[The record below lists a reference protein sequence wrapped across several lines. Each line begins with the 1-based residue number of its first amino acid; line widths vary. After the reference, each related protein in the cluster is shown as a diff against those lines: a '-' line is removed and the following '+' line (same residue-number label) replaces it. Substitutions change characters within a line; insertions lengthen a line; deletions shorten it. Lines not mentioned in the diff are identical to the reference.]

1 MGLSRLDN
9 FLKSVRGTILYV
21 DPNSLDSTDSIEN
34 QGNSLTRPFKTIQR
48 ALIESTRFSYQIGL
62 DNDRFDKT
70 TILVYPGDHIVD
82 NRPGWIPDG
91 ANNYRLRNG
100 TTSNDFP
107 PFDLTTSFDLVD
119 PDNQLYKMNS
129 IYGGVIVP
137 RGTSLVGLDLRKTK
151 IRPKYV
157 PNPENNNIPRSCI
170 FRVTGT
176 CYFWQF
182 SIFDADPNT
191 KCYIDY
197 TENISVSNFS
207 HHKLSCFEYADGVN
221 DVSISDAFQTYSTD
235 RTDLEM
241 YYEKVGLAY
250 GQASGRQIQPDYP
263 SSGLDI
269 QPKIGEYRIVGPT
282 GGTIGITSIRAGDGV
297 NPTTII
303 TATLDS
309 LTGLDVDTTFRI
321 SNVSDNDYN
330 GEFVVVNIPGAN
342 QITYQ
347 VQNTPTN
354 PLPSVIG
361 SFLNLKTDTVTSASP
376 YVFNVSLRSVFG
388 MCGVEADGDKA
399 TGFKSMVL
407 AQFTGISLQK
417 DDRAFVI
424 YNKTTG
430 QYTDS
435 TIAGNE
441 NLSINSRAIY
451 KPSYETFHVRTINDA
466 YIQNVSIFAIGF
478 NSHFNAESGGD
489 QSINNSNSNFGSKSL
504 LASGF
509 KRETFPRDD
518 VGYITHVIP
527 PKEIETLQGTI
538 EFIGIDVAK
547 TVGVASISRLYLYN
561 ETNVSL
567 PPQNVL
573 QGYRIG
579 AKTNDTLNV
588 LISSSGSSQEY
599 SANIV
604 MPNTQGSVS
613 EITAI
618 KSFQV
623 NQSVTGVNSITSNIF
638 TFTQPHNFI
647 QGESV
652 RVKSFTGNLPDGIVS
667 NVVYYAITSLV
678 DVGISS
684 SQIKFAK
691 TPNDAINNTPITLN
705 NKGGILTVESRVVD
719 KIPGSVGHPIQYDT
733 SQNNWYITV
742 SGVSTQNSI
751 YSTIVSLGTTALGES
766 TPRSYLYR
774 KVDPRSVLDTIY
786 RLRYVIPASAGV
798 TSARPPLDGFVIQE
812 SSTTIGS
819 SNAEVAIPFSPTTVS
834 LSNENEMR
842 NFRIIS
848 NASWDGTF
856 AYFGTELPHE
866 LSIGSQ
872 VSVLNVVSSTNT
884 AGTVNSGFNLNYS
897 VVGISSL
904 KQFTVGLS
912 TDPGTFVNNVSSR
925 TTSLPRFVRKQYKE
939 TLVVYRV
946 QQIEPYIAGE
956 QDGIYH
962 LSVVNASNSPT
973 VSPFT
978 ELRFSQSIQNLYPQ
992 QNRDNPVSDPKAAAS
1007 FALSSPI
1014 GQVVVD
1020 DPQSS
1025 ITKESLNKGL
1035 VDFGVGI
1042 GLTNI
1047 VSSNTGIA
1055 HTFHTTIDHGFNPIT
1070 TVGITSTG
1078 VAYGE
1083 GSGGVENL
1091 YNAKLVGFA
1100 GSTTGAN
1107 ATARITVDA
1116 SGSITGLKIIDGGS
1130 AYGIGNTLAVVG
1142 VATTAGFTQGYVTVT
1157 GVYNHIGECLTVA
1170 GIVPVALDSYNTT
1183 YKITGIATG
1192 NIKQLN
1198 VESIGIVG
1206 NASTTGIGSTAT
1218 ISSRTVNAGK
1228 SIGITTLT
1236 YSNVTGISTIT
1247 TIQNH
1252 GLSVGNK
1259 ITIGGADSSFFNSD
1273 FLVKKINSLVQ
1284 FETFVG
1290 IGTTSFATTGTKT
1303 IYIKA
1308 FGSQGGAVTLQDEN
1322 IAGRLEPQYAGITT
1336 TLSSAIN
1343 DATTANLNITN
1354 VADLNFNIGDYL
1366 LIDSEIM
1373 RIKTTVTGNPVSVFR
1388 GVYGT
1393 NASAH
1398 ADGSVVRRIKLRPI
1412 ELRRNSILRASGHT
1426 FEYLGFGPGNYSTAF
1441 PSLQDRVLSDQEE
1454 LLSQST
1460 RVNGGV
1466 VEYTGMNDRGSFYV
1480 GNKKVNSATGQEQ
1493 IFNSPIPTVTGED
1506 ILSGVGVGVN
1516 VNTLDEISVS
1526 RTLRVEGGT
1535 DGTLISEFDGPVI
1548 FNQKITSNSS
1558 DGIEVNTIF
1567 LQGNATV
1574 SRKYTVGITQPTIA
1588 GNPGDIVYYAD
1599 PNRGGYV
1606 GWIYTLENDW
1616 YRFGNV
1622 SISETENHMI
1632 FDRVGIANTTAGTN
1646 TFRIGAGSSLFSVD
1660 VTGGVGIGTTAN
1672 QFKLN
1677 VNGNTNIGGTITASF
1692 FSGDGSGL
1700 TGIGTQQWT
1709 TITGGI
1715 YNSILN
1721 NVGIG
1726 TSVPRFNL
1734 ELGAVGTSSTSLHVN
1749 GTSTFIGF
1757 VTTGSMFV
1765 GGALTTRSAYEINNL
1780 SSGVIRASS
1789 IGIGTTN
1796 PITPLQIGTANS
1808 LGVAANGNIFVV
1820 TGIGSVGIGTT
1831 SPRAHLDIEGHTRLR
1846 TYSESVEYLSIS
1858 VNEVTVD
1865 LSKAQSFICTATS
1878 NINQFKLINLPSGS
1892 TEFTIKIAQDSIGGR
1907 TVGIDTFKDSVG
1919 TAIPVYWPGGG
1930 VLPIITPTAGRSDI
1944 YSFKTFDGSNITST
1958 NVGLYGVVVGQNFV
1972 N

>member
-21 DPNSLDSTDSIEN
+21 DASSLDSTDSIEN

-48 ALIESTRFSYQIGL
+48 ALVESARFSYQIGL

-70 TILVYPGDHIVD
+70 TILVYPGEHIID

-91 ANNYRLRNG
+91 ANNYRLRDG
-100 TTSNDFP
+100 QTSNDFP
-107 PFDLTTSFDLVD
+107 PFDLTTTFDLSS
-119 PDNQLYKMNS
+119 PDNQLYKLNS
-129 IYGGVIVP
+129 IHGGVIIP

-157 PNPENNNIPRSCI
+157 PNPTNDNIERSCI

-182 SIFDADPNT
+182 SLFDADPNGQ
-191 KCYIDY
+191 CYVDY
-197 TENISVSNFS
+197 TDNLFVPNFS

-221 DVSISDAFQTYSTD
+221 DVNIDDTFQTYSTD
-235 RTDLEM
+235 RTDLDM

-282 GGTIGITSIRAGDGV
+282 GGNVGITSIRAGNGIT
-297 NPTTII
+297 PTTTI

-309 LTGLDVDTTFRI
+309 LTGLDVDTAFRI
-321 SNVSDNDYN
+321 NNVSDNDYN
-330 GEFVVVNIPGAN
+330 GEFVVTSVPATN

-347 VQNTPTN
+347 IQNAPVN
-354 PLPSVIG
+354 ALPSVTG
-361 SFLNLKTDTVTSASP
+361 ASLFLKTDTVASASP
-376 YVFNVSLRSVFG
+376 YIFNVSLRSVFG
-388 MCGVEADGDKA
+388 MCGVLSDGDKA

-417 DDRAFVI
+417 DDRAFVL
-424 YNKTTG
+424 YNTTTG

-435 TIAGNE
+435 TVPGNE
-441 NLSINSRAIY
+441 NLSINSRALY
-451 KPSYETFHVRTINDA
+451 KPAYESFHIRTINDA

-489 QSINNSNSNFGSKSL
+489 QSINNSNSNFGAKSL
-504 LASGF
+504 LATGF
-509 KRETFPRDD
+509 KRNAFPRDD

-527 PKEIETLQGTI
+527 PREIETLEGTI

-547 TVGVASISRLYLYN
+547 TIGVASTSRLYLYN
-561 ETNVSL
+561 ETNAST

-573 QGYRIG
+573 QGYRVG
-579 AKTNDTLNV
+579 AKTDDTLNV

-604 MPNTQGSVS
+604 MPDTQGSAN
-613 EITAI
+613 ETIAI

-623 NQSVTGVNSITSNIF
+623 GQSAAGVSSVTSNVF
-638 TFTQPHNFI
+638 TLTQPHTFI
-647 QGESV
+647 EGESV
-652 RVKSFTGNLPDGIVS
+652 RIKSFTGNLPDGIIS
-667 NVVYYAITSLV
+667 NVIYYAITSGS
-678 DVGISS
+678 GITSTT
-684 SQIKFAK
+684 QIKLAK
-691 TPNDAINNTPITLN
+691 TPNDAINDTPISVN
-705 NKGGILTVESRVVD
+705 NKGGILTIESRVVD
-719 KIPGSVGHPIQYDT
+719 KVPGSFGHPIQYDT
-733 SQNNWYITV
+733 SQSNWYVNV
-742 SGVSTQNSI
+742 SGASTQNSI
-751 YSTIVSLGTTALGES
+751 YSTIVSLGTTALGAS

-798 TSARPPLDGFVIQE
+798 TSARPPLDGFIIQE

-819 SNAEVAIPFSPTTVS
+819 SDAEVAKAFSPTTVS
-834 LSNENEMR
+834 ISNENEIR

-848 NASWDGTF
+848 NASWDGTY
-856 AYFGTELPHE
+856 AYFDTELPHE

-872 VSVLNVVSSTNT
+872 VSVLNVVSSANT
-884 AGTVNSGFNLNYS
+884 AGTVNSGFNLSYS

-904 KQFTVGLS
+904 KQFTVGL
-912 TDPGTFVNNVSSR
+912 TTNPGTFTNNVSTR

-939 TLVVYRV
+939 TLVVYRA
-946 QQIEPYIAGE
+946 QQIEPYIPGE
-956 QDGIYH
+956 QDGVYH
-962 LSVVNASNSPT
+962 LLVVNASNSPS
-973 VSPFT
+973 VAPFT
-978 ELRFSQSIQNLYPQ
+978 GSRFSQPIQNLYPQ
-992 QNRDNPVSDPKAAAS
+992 LNRDNPVSDPKAAAS

-1025 ITKESLNKGL
+1025 ITRESLSKGL

-1042 GLTNI
+1042 GLTDI
-1047 VSSNTGIA
+1047 VSSATGIA

-1070 TVGITSTG
+1070 SVGITSTG
-1078 VAYGE
+1078 LAYGG

-1091 YNAKLVGFA
+1091 YNARLVGFA

-1107 ATARITVDA
+1107 ATARITVNA
-1116 SGSITGLKIIDGGS
+1116 SGSITAVKIIDGGS

-1142 VATTAGFTQGYVTVT
+1142 VATTSGFVQGYVTVT
-1157 GVYNHIGECLTVA
+1157 GIYNHIGECLTVA
-1170 GIVPVALDSYNTT
+1170 GVVPAALDGYNGA

-1192 NIKQLN
+1192 NIKQLQ
-1198 VESIGIVG
+1198 VESASAVG
-1206 NASTTGIGSTAT
+1206 NASTTGIGVTVTAY
-1218 ISSRTVNAGK
+1218 SRAINAGK
-1228 SIGITTLT
+1228 SIDITTLT
-1236 YSNVTGISTIT
+1236 YNNVTGISTIT
-1247 TIQNH
+1247 TTQNH

-1259 ITIGGADSSFFNSD
+1259 ITIGGATASLFNSD
-1273 FLVKKINSLVQ
+1273 FLVKKVNSLVQ

-1290 IGTTSFATTGTKT
+1290 IATTSQVTTGTKT

-1308 FGSQGGAVTLQDEN
+1308 FGSQGGTVTPEDEN

-1343 DATTANLNITN
+1343 TATVDNFNITN
-1354 VADLNFNIGDYL
+1354 ITNLDLNIGDYL

-1373 RIKTTVTGNPVSVFR
+1373 RIKTTVTGNPVFVFR

-1393 NASAH
+1393 NASTH
-1398 ADGSVVRRIKLRPI
+1398 SIGSVVRRIKLRPI
-1412 ELRRNSILRASGHT
+1412 ELRRNSIIRASGHT
-1426 FEYLGFGPGNYSTAF
+1426 FEYVGFGPGNYSTAF
-1441 PSLQDRVLSDQEE
+1441 PDRQDRVLSDQEE

-1460 RVNGGV
+1460 KVNGGLV
-1466 VEYTGMNDRGSFYV
+1466 VFTGMNDRGAFYV

-1493 IFNSPIPTVTGED
+1493 VFDSPIPTVTGED
-1506 ILSGVGVGVN
+1506 ILSGMSVGFDAL
-1516 VNTLDEISVS
+1516 TPLEISVS
-1526 RTLRVEGGT
+1526 RSIRVEGGT

-1548 FNQKITSNSS
+1548 FNQKITSNAS
-1558 DGIEVNTIF
+1558 DGIEANSIF
-1567 LQGNATV
+1567 LQGDATV
-1574 SRKYTVGITQPTIA
+1574 SRKYTVGVTQPTVS
-1588 GNPGDIVYYAD
+1588 GNPGDIAYYAD

-1616 YRFGNV
+1616 YRFGNI

-1632 FDRVGIANTTAGTN
+1632 FDRVGIATTSAGTD

-1672 QFKLN
+1672 GYKLN
-1677 VNGNTNIGGTITASF
+1677 VNGNTNIGGTITASY
-1692 FSGDGSGL
+1692 FSGDGSSL
-1700 TGIGTQQWT
+1700 TNLNAAALGWTQ
-1709 TITGGI
+1709 ITGGI
-1715 YNSILN
+1715 YNTALN

-1734 ELGAVGTSSTSLHVN
+1734 ELGAIGTSSTSLHVN

-1757 VTTGSMFV
+1757 VTTGNVFV

-1796 PITPLQIGTANS
+1796 PITPLQVGTASS
-1808 LGVAANGNIFVV
+1808 LGVPTNGQIFVV

-1831 SPRAHLDIEGHTRLR
+1831 IPRAHLDIEGHTRLK
-1846 TYSESVEYLSIS
+1846 TYSENVEYLSI
-1858 VNEVTVD
+1858 VANVVTVD

-1878 NINQFKLINLPSGS
+1878 NITEFTLTNIPSGS
-1892 TEFTIKIAQDSIGGR
+1892 TEFTIKIDQDSTGGR
-1907 TVGIDTFKDSVG
+1907 TVGIDTFK
-1919 TAIPVYWPGGG
+1919 TITPTTIPVYWPGGG
-1930 VLPIITPTAGRSDI
+1930 VLPIITPTANRSDI
-1944 YSFKTFDGSNITST
+1944 YSFKTFDGSNITSA
-1958 NVGLYGVVVGQNFV
+1958 GLYGVVIGQNFA

>member
-107 PFDLTTSFDLVD
+107 PFDLTTSFDLAD

-129 IYGGVIVP
+129 IHGGVIVP

-221 DVSISDAFQTYSTD
+221 DVSITDTFQTYSTD

-527 PKEIETLQGTI
+527 PREIETLQGTI

-547 TVGVASISRLYLYN
+547 TVGVASTSRLYLYN

-691 TPNDAINNTPITLN
+691 TPNDAINNTPIILN

-719 KIPGSVGHPIQYDT
+719 KIPGSFGHPIQYDT
-733 SQNNWYITV
+733 SQSNWYITV
-742 SGVSTQNSI
+742 SGASTQNSI

-856 AYFGTELPHE
+856 AYFDTELPHE

-884 AGTVNSGFNLNYS
+884 AGTVNSGFNFNYS

-912 TDPGTFVNNVSSR
+912 TNPGIFVNNVSSR

-962 LSVVNASNSPT
+962 LSVVNASNNPT

-1025 ITKESLNKGL
+1025 ITKESLSKGL

-1047 VSSNTGIA
+1047 VSSSTGIA
-1055 HTFHTTIDHGFNPIT
+1055 HTFHTAIDHGFNPIT

-1116 SGSITGLKIIDGGS
+1116 SGSITGFKIIDGGS

-1142 VATTAGFTQGYVTVT
+1142 VATTSGFVQGYVTVT
-1157 GVYNHIGECLTVA
+1157 GVHNHIGECLTVA
-1170 GIVPVALDSYNTT
+1170 GIVPAALDGYNGA

-1192 NIKQLN
+1192 NIKQLQ
-1198 VESIGIVG
+1198 VESARAFTTGS
-1206 NASTTGIGSTAT
+1206 ATGIGVTVTAY
-1218 ISSRTVNAGK
+1218 SRAINAGK
-1228 SIGITTLT
+1228 SIDITTLA
-1236 YSNVTGISTIT
+1236 YNNVTGISTIT

-1252 GLSVGNK
+1252 GLTVGNK
-1259 ITIGGADSSFFNSD
+1259 ITIGGANSSLFNSD
-1273 FLVKKINSLVQ
+1273 FLVKKVNSLVQ

-1290 IGTTSFATTGTKT
+1290 IGTTSPATTGTKT

-1308 FGSQGGAVTLQDEN
+1308 F
-1322 IAGRLEPQYAGITT
+1322 
-1336 TLSSAIN
+1336 
-1343 DATTANLNITN
+1343 
-1354 VADLNFNIGDYL
+1354 
-1366 LIDSEIM
+1366 
-1373 RIKTTVTGNPVSVFR
+1373 
-1388 GVYGT
+1388 
-1393 NASAH
+1393 
-1398 ADGSVVRRIKLRPI
+1398 
-1412 ELRRNSILRASGHT
+1412 
-1426 FEYLGFGPGNYSTAF
+1426 
-1441 PSLQDRVLSDQEE
+1441 
-1454 LLSQST
+1454 
-1460 RVNGGV
+1460 
-1466 VEYTGMNDRGSFYV
+1466 
-1480 GNKKVNSATGQEQ
+1480 
-1493 IFNSPIPTVTGED
+1493 
-1506 ILSGVGVGVN
+1506 
-1516 VNTLDEISVS
+1516 
-1526 RTLRVEGGT
+1526 
-1535 DGTLISEFDGPVI
+1535 
-1548 FNQKITSNSS
+1548 
-1558 DGIEVNTIF
+1558 
-1567 LQGNATV
+1567 
-1574 SRKYTVGITQPTIA
+1574 
-1588 GNPGDIVYYAD
+1588 
-1599 PNRGGYV
+1599 
-1606 GWIYTLENDW
+1606 
-1616 YRFGNV
+1616 
-1622 SISETENHMI
+1622 
-1632 FDRVGIANTTAGTN
+1632 
-1646 TFRIGAGSSLFSVD
+1646 
-1660 VTGGVGIGTTAN
+1660 
-1672 QFKLN
+1672 
-1677 VNGNTNIGGTITASF
+1677 
-1692 FSGDGSGL
+1692 
-1700 TGIGTQQWT
+1700 
-1709 TITGGI
+1709 
-1715 YNSILN
+1715 
-1721 NVGIG
+1721 
-1726 TSVPRFNL
+1726 
-1734 ELGAVGTSSTSLHVN
+1734 
-1749 GTSTFIGF
+1749 
-1757 VTTGSMFV
+1757 
-1765 GGALTTRSAYEINNL
+1765 
-1780 SSGVIRASS
+1780 
-1789 IGIGTTN
+1789 
-1796 PITPLQIGTANS
+1796 
-1808 LGVAANGNIFVV
+1808 
-1820 TGIGSVGIGTT
+1820 
-1831 SPRAHLDIEGHTRLR
+1831 
-1846 TYSESVEYLSIS
+1846 
-1858 VNEVTVD
+1858 
-1865 LSKAQSFICTATS
+1865 
-1878 NINQFKLINLPSGS
+1878 
-1892 TEFTIKIAQDSIGGR
+1892 
-1907 TVGIDTFKDSVG
+1907 
-1919 TAIPVYWPGGG
+1919 
-1930 VLPIITPTAGRSDI
+1930 
-1944 YSFKTFDGSNITST
+1944 
-1958 NVGLYGVVVGQNFV
+1958 
-1972 N
+1972 

>member
-21 DPNSLDSTDSIEN
+21 DPSSLDSTDSIEN

-48 ALIESTRFSYQIGL
+48 ALVESARFSYQIGL

-70 TILVYPGDHIVD
+70 TILVYPGDHIID

-91 ANNYRLRNG
+91 ANNYRLRDG
-100 TTSNDFP
+100 QTSNDFP
-107 PFDLTTSFDLVD
+107 PFDLTTTFDLSS
-119 PDNQLYKMNS
+119 PDNQLYKLNS
-129 IYGGVIVP
+129 IHGGVIIP

-157 PNPENNNIPRSCI
+157 PNPTNDNIERSCI

-182 SIFDADPNT
+182 SLFDADPNGQ
-191 KCYIDY
+191 CYTDY
-197 TENISVSNFS
+197 TDNLFVPNFS

-282 GGTIGITSIRAGDGV
+282 GGNIGITSIRAGNGIT
-297 NPTTII
+297 PTTTI

-309 LTGLDVDTTFRI
+309 LTGLDVDTAFRI
-321 SNVSDNDYN
+321 NSVSDNDYN
-330 GEFVVVNIPGAN
+330 GEFVVTSVPATN

-347 VQNTPTN
+347 VQNAPVN
-354 PLPSVIG
+354 ALPSVTG
-361 SFLNLKTDTVTSASP
+361 ASLFLKTDTVASASP
-376 YVFNVSLRSVFG
+376 YIFNVSLRSVYG
-388 MCGVEADGDKA
+388 MCGVLSDGDKA

-417 DDRAFVI
+417 DDRAFVL
-424 YNKTTG
+424 YNTTTG

-435 TIAGNE
+435 TTPGNE
-441 NLSINSRAIY
+441 NLSINSRAVY
-451 KPSYETFHVRTINDA
+451 KPAYESFHIRTINDA

-478 NSHFNAESGGD
+478 HSHFNAESGGD

-504 LASGF
+504 LATGF
-509 KRETFPRDD
+509 KRNAFPRDD

-527 PKEIETLQGTI
+527 PREIETLEGTI

-547 TVGVASISRLYLYN
+547 TVGVASTSRLYLYN
-561 ETNVSL
+561 ETNAST

-573 QGYRIG
+573 QGYRVG
-579 AKTNDTLNV
+579 AKTDDTLNV

-604 MPNTQGSVS
+604 MPDTQGSAN
-613 EITAI
+613 ETIAI

-623 NQSVTGVNSITSNIF
+623 GQSVAGVNSITSNVF
-638 TFTQPHNFI
+638 TLTQSHTFI
-647 QGESV
+647 EGESV
-652 RVKSFTGNLPDGIVS
+652 RVKSFTGNIPDGIIS
-667 NVVYYAITSLV
+667 NVIYYAITSGT
-678 DVGISS
+678 GITSTT
-684 SQIKFAK
+684 QIKLAK
-691 TPNDAINNTPITLN
+691 TPNDAINDTPISVN
-705 NKGGILTVESRVVD
+705 NKGGILTIESRVVD
-719 KIPGSVGHPIQYDT
+719 KTPGSFGHPIQYDT
-733 SQNNWYITV
+733 SQNNWYINV
-742 SGVSTQNSI
+742 SAASTQNSI
-751 YSTIVSLGTTALGES
+751 YSTIVSLGTTALGAS

-798 TSARPPLDGFVIQE
+798 TSARPPLDGFIIQE

-834 LSNENEMR
+834 ISNENEIR

-848 NASWDGTF
+848 NASWDGTY
-856 AYFGTELPHE
+856 AYFNTELPHE

-872 VSVLNVVSSTNT
+872 VSILNVVSSANT
-884 AGTVNSGFNLNYS
+884 AGTVNSGFNFGYS

-904 KQFTVGLS
+904 KQFTVGL
-912 TDPGTFVNNVSSR
+912 TTNPGTFVNNVSTR
-925 TTSLPRFVRKQYKE
+925 TTSIPRFVRKQYNE
-939 TLVVYRV
+939 TLIVYRA
-946 QQIEPYIAGE
+946 QQIEPYIPGE
-956 QDGIYH
+956 QDGVYH
-962 LSVVNASNSPT
+962 LLVVNASNSPS
-973 VSPFT
+973 VAPFT
-978 ELRFSQSIQNLYPQ
+978 GLRFSQPIQNLYPQ
-992 QNRDNPVSDPKAAAS
+992 LNRDNPVSDPKAAAS

-1025 ITKESLNKGL
+1025 ITRESLSKGL

-1042 GLTNI
+1042 GLTDI
-1047 VSSNTGIA
+1047 VSSATGIA

-1070 TVGITSTG
+1070 SVGITSTG
-1078 VAYGE
+1078 IAYGG

-1091 YNAKLVGFA
+1091 YNARLVGI
-1100 GSTTGAN
+1100 GTSITGAN
-1107 ATARITVDA
+1107 ATARITVNA
-1116 SGSITGLKIIDGGS
+1116 SGSITAVKIIDGGS

-1142 VATTAGFTQGYVTVT
+1142 VATTSGFVQGYVTVT

-1170 GIVPVALDSYNTT
+1170 GVVPAALDGYNTV

-1192 NIKQLN
+1192 NIKQLQ
-1198 VESIGIVG
+1198 VESARAFTTGS
-1206 NASTTGIGSTAT
+1206 ATGIGVTVTAY
-1218 ISSRTVNAGK
+1218 SRAINAGK
-1228 SIGITTLT
+1228 SIDITTLT
-1236 YSNVTGISTIT
+1236 YNNVTGISTIT
-1247 TIQNH
+1247 TTQNH

-1259 ITIGGADSSFFNSD
+1259 ITIGGANSSLFNSD
-1273 FLVKKINSLVQ
+1273 FLVKKVNSLVQ

-1290 IGTTSFATTGTKT
+1290 IGTTSPATTGTKT

-1308 FGSQGGAVTLQDEN
+1308 FGSQGGTVTPEDEN

-1343 DATTANLNITN
+1343 TATVDNFNIQNITSL
-1354 VADLNFNIGDYL
+1354 DLNIGDYL

-1373 RIKTTVTGNPVSVFR
+1373 RIKTTVTGNPVYVFR
-1388 GVYGT
+1388 GIYGT
-1393 NASAH
+1393 NASTH
-1398 ADGSVVRRIKLRPI
+1398 DNGSVVRKIKLRPI
-1412 ELRRNSILRASGHT
+1412 ELRRHSIIRASGHT
-1426 FEYLGFGPGNYSTAF
+1426 FEYVGFGPGNYSTAF
-1441 PSLQDRVLSDQEE
+1441 PDRQDRVLSDQEE

-1460 RVNGGV
+1460 KVNGGLV
-1466 VEYTGMNDRGSFYV
+1466 VFTGMNDRGAFYV

-1493 IFNSPIPTVTGED
+1493 VFDSPIPTVTGED
-1506 ILSGVGVGVN
+1506 ILSAVSVGFDAL
-1516 VNTLDEISVS
+1516 TPLEISVS
-1526 RTLRVEGGT
+1526 RSIRVEGGT

-1548 FNQKITSNSS
+1548 FNQKITSNAP
-1558 DGIEVNTIF
+1558 DGIEANSIF
-1567 LQGNATV
+1567 LQGDATV
-1574 SRKYTVGITQPTIA
+1574 SRKYTVGVTQPTVS
-1588 GNPGDIVYYAD
+1588 GNPGDIAYYAD

-1616 YRFGNV
+1616 YRFGNI

-1632 FDRVGIANTTAGTN
+1632 FDRVGIATTSAGTD
-1646 TFRIGAGSSLFSVD
+1646 TFRIGAGSSLFSVNA
-1660 VTGGVGIGTTAN
+1660 TGGVGIGTTAN
-1672 QFKLN
+1672 QYKLN
-1677 VNGNTNIGGTITASF
+1677 VNGNTNIGGTITASY
-1692 FSGDGSGL
+1692 FSGDGSL
-1700 TGIGTQQWT
+1700 LSNVNISATGWIN
-1709 TITGGI
+1709 ITGGI
-1715 YNSILN
+1715 YNTNLN

-1734 ELGAVGTSSTSLHVN
+1734 ELGAIGTSSTSLYVN
-1749 GTSTFIGF
+1749 GRSVFVGFTTTQDVIVGGMLTSTSFRLDGSSSNIRAGII
-1757 VTTGSMFV
+1757 TTTTLNV
-1765 GGALTTRSAYEINNL
+1765 GTGGTILTT
-1780 SSGVIRASS
+1780 SGS
-1789 IGIGTTN
+1789 N
-1796 PITPLQIGTANS
+1796 
-1808 LGVAANGNIFVV
+1808 
-1820 TGIGSVGIGTT
+1820 VGIGTT
-1831 SPRAHLDIEGHTRLR
+1831 VPRAKLDIEGHTRFK
-1846 TYSESVEYLSIS
+1846 TYSENVEYLL
-1858 VNEVTVD
+1858 VVANQVTID
-1865 LSKAQSFICTATS
+1865 LSRAQSFICTATS
-1878 NINQFKLINLPSGS
+1878 DINQFNILNPPSAS
-1892 TEFTIKIAQDSIGGR
+1892 TEFTIKIDQDSTGGR
-1907 TVGIDTFKDSVG
+1907 TVGIDTFKDSVNV
-1919 TAIPVYWPGGG
+1919 TIPVYWPGGG
-1930 VLPIITPTAGRSDI
+1930 VLPIVTPTANRSDI
-1944 YSFKTFDGSNITST
+1944 YTFKTFDGSTITS
-1958 NVGLYGVVVGQNFV
+1958 VGLYGVVVGQNFA

>member
-21 DPNSLDSTDSIEN
+21 DPSSLDSTDSIEN

-48 ALIESTRFSYQIGL
+48 ALVESARFSYQIGL

-70 TILVYPGDHIVD
+70 TILVYPGDHIID

-91 ANNYRLRNG
+91 ANNYRLRDG
-100 TTSNDFP
+100 QTSNDFP
-107 PFDLTTSFDLVD
+107 PFDLTTTFDLSS
-119 PDNQLYKMNS
+119 PDNQLYKLNS
-129 IYGGVIVP
+129 IHGGVIIP

-157 PNPENNNIPRSCI
+157 PNPTNDNIERSCI

-182 SIFDADPNT
+182 SLFDADPNGQ
-191 KCYIDY
+191 CYTDY
-197 TENISVSNFS
+197 TDNLFVPNFS

-282 GGTIGITSIRAGDGV
+282 GGNIGITSIRAGNGIT
-297 NPTTII
+297 PTTTI

-309 LTGLDVDTTFRI
+309 LTGLDVDTAFRI
-321 SNVSDNDYN
+321 NSVSDNDYN
-330 GEFVVVNIPGAN
+330 GEFVVTSVPATN

-347 VQNTPTN
+347 VQNAPVN
-354 PLPSVIG
+354 ALPSVTG
-361 SFLNLKTDTVTSASP
+361 AVLFLKTDTVASASP
-376 YVFNVSLRSVFG
+376 YIFNVSLRSVYG
-388 MCGVEADGDKA
+388 MCGVLSDGDKA

-417 DDRAFVI
+417 DDRAFVL
-424 YNKTTG
+424 YNTTTG

-435 TIAGNE
+435 TTPGNE
-441 NLSINSRAIY
+441 NLSINSRAVY
-451 KPSYETFHVRTINDA
+451 KPAYESFHIRTINDA

-478 NSHFNAESGGD
+478 HSHFNAESGGD

-504 LASGF
+504 LATGF
-509 KRETFPRDD
+509 KRNAFPRDD

-527 PKEIETLQGTI
+527 PREIETLEGTI

-547 TVGVASISRLYLYN
+547 TVGVASTSRLYLYN
-561 ETNVSL
+561 ETNAST

-573 QGYRIG
+573 QGYRVG
-579 AKTNDTLNV
+579 AKTNDSLNV

-604 MPNTQGSVS
+604 MPDTQGSAN
-613 EITAI
+613 ETIAI

-623 NQSVTGVNSITSNIF
+623 GQSATGVSSITSNVF
-638 TFTQPHNFI
+638 TLTQPHTFI
-647 QGESV
+647 EGESV
-652 RVKSFTGNLPDGIVS
+652 RVKSFTGNIPDGIIS
-667 NVVYYAITSLV
+667 NVIYYAITSGT
-678 DVGISS
+678 GITSTT
-684 SQIKFAK
+684 QIKLAK
-691 TPNDAINNTPITLN
+691 TPNDAINDTPISVN
-705 NKGGILTVESRVVD
+705 NKGGILTIESRVVD
-719 KIPGSVGHPIQYDT
+719 KTPGSFGHPIQYDT
-733 SQNNWYITV
+733 SQNNWYINV
-742 SGVSTQNSI
+742 SGASTQNSI
-751 YSTIVSLGTTALGES
+751 YSTIVSLGTTALGAS

-798 TSARPPLDGFVIQE
+798 TSARPPLDGFIIQE

-834 LSNENEMR
+834 ISNENEIR

-848 NASWDGTF
+848 NASWDGTY
-856 AYFGTELPHE
+856 AYFNTELPHE

-872 VSVLNVVSSTNT
+872 VSILNVVSSANT
-884 AGTVNSGFNLNYS
+884 AGTVNSGFNFGYS

-904 KQFTVGLS
+904 KQFTVGL
-912 TDPGTFVNNVSSR
+912 TTNPGTFVNNVSTR
-925 TTSLPRFVRKQYKE
+925 TTSIPRFVRKQYNE
-939 TLVVYRV
+939 TLIVYRA
-946 QQIEPYIAGE
+946 QQIEPYIPGE
-956 QDGIYH
+956 QDGVYH
-962 LSVVNASNSPT
+962 LLVVNASNSPS
-973 VSPFT
+973 VAPFT
-978 ELRFSQSIQNLYPQ
+978 GLRFSQPIQNLYPQ
-992 QNRDNPVSDPKAAAS
+992 LNRDNPVSDPKAAAS

-1025 ITKESLNKGL
+1025 ITRESLSKGL

-1042 GLTNI
+1042 GLTDI
-1047 VSSNTGIA
+1047 VSSTTGIA

-1070 TVGITSTG
+1070 SVGITSTG
-1078 VAYGE
+1078 LAYGG
-1083 GSGGVENL
+1083 GSGAVENL
-1091 YNAKLVGFA
+1091 YNARLVGI
-1100 GSTTGAN
+1100 GTSITGAN
-1107 ATARITVDA
+1107 ATARITVNA
-1116 SGSITGLKIIDGGS
+1116 SGSITAVKIIDGGS

-1142 VATTAGFTQGYVTVT
+1142 VATTSGFVQGYVTVT

-1170 GIVPVALDSYNTT
+1170 GVVPAALDGYNTV

-1192 NIKQLN
+1192 NIKQLQ
-1198 VESIGIVG
+1198 VESARAFTTG
-1206 NASTTGIGSTAT
+1206 SSTGIGVTVTAY
-1218 ISSRTVNAGK
+1218 SRAINAGK
-1228 SIGITTLT
+1228 SIDITTLT
-1236 YSNVTGISTIT
+1236 YNNVTGISTIT

-1259 ITIGGADSSFFNSD
+1259 ITIGGANSSLFNSD
-1273 FLVKKINSLVQ
+1273 FLVKKVNSLVQ

-1290 IGTTSFATTGTKT
+1290 IGTTSPATTGTKT

-1308 FGSQGGAVTLQDEN
+1308 FGSQGGTVTPEDEN

-1343 DATTANLNITN
+1343 TATVDNFNIQNITSL
-1354 VADLNFNIGDYL
+1354 DLNIGDYL

-1373 RIKTTVTGNPVSVFR
+1373 RIKTTVTGNPVYVFR
-1388 GVYGT
+1388 GIYGT
-1393 NASAH
+1393 NASTH
-1398 ADGSVVRRIKLRPI
+1398 DNGSVVRKIKLRPI
-1412 ELRRNSILRASGHT
+1412 ELRRHSIIRASGHT
-1426 FEYLGFGPGNYSTAF
+1426 FEYVGFGPGNYSTAF
-1441 PSLQDRVLSDQEE
+1441 PDRQDRVLSDQEE

-1460 RVNGGV
+1460 KVNGGLV
-1466 VEYTGMNDRGSFYV
+1466 VFTGMNDRGAFYV

-1493 IFNSPIPTVTGED
+1493 VFDSPIPTVTGED
-1506 ILSGVGVGVN
+1506 ILSAVSVGFDAL
-1516 VNTLDEISVS
+1516 TPLEISVS
-1526 RTLRVEGGT
+1526 RSIRVEGGT

-1548 FNQKITSNSS
+1548 FNQKITSNAP
-1558 DGIEVNTIF
+1558 DGIEANSIF
-1567 LQGNATV
+1567 LQGDATV
-1574 SRKYTVGITQPTIA
+1574 SRKYTVGVTQPTVS
-1588 GNPGDIVYYAD
+1588 GNPGDIAYYAD

-1616 YRFGNV
+1616 YRFGNI

-1632 FDRVGIANTTAGTN
+1632 FDRVGIATTSAGTD
-1646 TFRIGAGSSLFSVD
+1646 TFRIGAGSSLFSVNA
-1660 VTGGVGIGTTAN
+1660 TGGVGIGTTAN
-1672 QFKLN
+1672 QYKLN
-1677 VNGNTNIGGTITASF
+1677 VNGNTNIGGTITASY
-1692 FSGDGSGL
+1692 FSGDGSSL
-1700 TGIGTQQWT
+1700 TNVNVSATGWT
-1709 TITGGI
+1709 NITGGI
-1715 YNSILN
+1715 YNTTLN

-1734 ELGAVGTSSTSLHVN
+1734 ELGAIGTSSTSLYVN
-1749 GTSTFIGF
+1749 GTSIFVGL
-1757 VTTGSMFV
+1757 VTTGNVVV
-1765 GGALTTRSAYEINNL
+1765 GGMLTSTSFRLDGSSSNIRAGIITTTTLNVGTGGTILTT
-1780 SSGVIRASS
+1780 SGS
-1789 IGIGTTN
+1789 N
-1796 PITPLQIGTANS
+1796 
-1808 LGVAANGNIFVV
+1808 
-1820 TGIGSVGIGTT
+1820 VGIGTT
-1831 SPRAHLDIEGHTRLR
+1831 VPRAKLDIEGHTRLK
-1846 TYSESVEYLSIS
+1846 TYSENVEYLL
-1858 VNEVTVD
+1858 VVANQVTID
-1865 LSKAQSFICTATS
+1865 LSRAQSFICTATS
-1878 NINQFKLINLPSGS
+1878 DINQFNILNPPSAS
-1892 TEFTIKIAQDSIGGR
+1892 TEFTIKIDQDSTGGR
-1907 TVGIDTFKDSVG
+1907 TVGIDTFKDSVNV
-1919 TAIPVYWPGGG
+1919 TIPVYWPGGG
-1930 VLPIITPTAGRSDI
+1930 VLPIVTPTASRSDI
-1944 YSFKTFDGSNITST
+1944 YTFKTFDGSNITS
-1958 NVGLYGVVVGQNFV
+1958 VGLYGVVVGQNFA

>member
-21 DPNSLDSTDSIEN
+21 DPSSLDSTDSIEN

-48 ALIESTRFSYQIGL
+48 ALVESARFSYQIGL

-70 TILVYPGDHIVD
+70 TILVYPGDHIID

-91 ANNYRLRNG
+91 ANNYRLRDG
-100 TTSNDFP
+100 QTSNDFP
-107 PFDLTTSFDLVD
+107 PFDLTTTFDLSS
-119 PDNQLYKMNS
+119 PDNQLYKLNS
-129 IYGGVIVP
+129 IHGGVIIP

-157 PNPENNNIPRSCI
+157 PNPTNDNIERSCI

-182 SIFDADPNT
+182 SLFDADPNGQ
-191 KCYIDY
+191 CYTDY
-197 TENISVSNFS
+197 TDNLFVPNFS

-282 GGTIGITSIRAGDGV
+282 GGNIGITSIRAGNGIT
-297 NPTTII
+297 PTTTI

-309 LTGLDVDTTFRI
+309 LTGLDVDTAFRI
-321 SNVSDNDYN
+321 NSVSDNDYN
-330 GEFVVVNIPGAN
+330 GEFVVTSVPATN

-347 VQNTPTN
+347 VQNAPVN
-354 PLPSVIG
+354 ALPSVTG
-361 SFLNLKTDTVTSASP
+361 ASLFLKTDTVASASP
-376 YVFNVSLRSVFG
+376 YIFNVSLRSVYG
-388 MCGVEADGDKA
+388 MCGVLSDGDKA

-417 DDRAFVI
+417 DDRAFVL
-424 YNKTTG
+424 YNTTTG

-435 TIAGNE
+435 TTPGNE
-441 NLSINSRAIY
+441 NLSINSRAVY
-451 KPSYETFHVRTINDA
+451 KPAYESFHIRTINDA

-478 NSHFNAESGGD
+478 HSHFNAESGGD

-504 LASGF
+504 LATGF
-509 KRETFPRDD
+509 KRNAFPRDD

-527 PKEIETLQGTI
+527 PREIETLEGTI

-547 TVGVASISRLYLYN
+547 TVGVASTSRLYLYN
-561 ETNVSL
+561 ETNAST

-573 QGYRIG
+573 QGYRVG
-579 AKTNDTLNV
+579 AKTDDTLNV

-604 MPNTQGSVS
+604 MPDTQGSAN
-613 EITAI
+613 ETIAI

-623 NQSVTGVNSITSNIF
+623 GQSATGVSSITSNVF
-638 TFTQPHNFI
+638 TFTQPHTFI
-647 QGESV
+647 EGESV
-652 RVKSFTGNLPDGIVS
+652 RIKSFTGNIPDGIIS
-667 NVVYYAITSLV
+667 NVIYYAITSGT
-678 DVGISS
+678 GITSTT
-684 SQIKFAK
+684 QIKLAK
-691 TPNDAINNTPITLN
+691 TPNDAINDTPISVN
-705 NKGGILTVESRVVD
+705 NKGGILTIESRVVD
-719 KIPGSVGHPIQYDT
+719 KTPGSFGHPIQYDT
-733 SQNNWYITV
+733 SQNNWYINV
-742 SGVSTQNSI
+742 SAASTQNSI
-751 YSTIVSLGTTALGES
+751 YSTIVSLGTTALGAS

-798 TSARPPLDGFVIQE
+798 TSARPPLDGFIIQE

-834 LSNENEMR
+834 ISNENQLR

-848 NASWDGTF
+848 NASWDGTY
-856 AYFGTELPHE
+856 AYFNTELPHE

-884 AGTVNSGFNLNYS
+884 AGTVNSGFNFNYN

-904 KQFTVGLS
+904 KQFIVGL
-912 TDPGTFVNNVSSR
+912 TTNPGIFTNNVSSR

-939 TLVVYRV
+939 TLIVYRA
-946 QQIEPYIAGE
+946 QQIEPYIPGE
-956 QDGIYH
+956 QDGVYH
-962 LSVVNASNSPT
+962 LLVVNASNSP
-973 VSPFT
+973 SIAPFT
-978 ELRFSQSIQNLYPQ
+978 GLRFSQPIQNLYPQ
-992 QNRDNPVSDPKAAAS
+992 LNRDNPVSDPKAATS

-1025 ITKESLNKGL
+1025 ITKESLSKGL

-1042 GLTNI
+1042 GLTDI
-1047 VSSNTGIA
+1047 VSSSTGIA

-1070 TVGITSTG
+1070 SVGITSTG
-1078 VAYGE
+1078 IAYGG

-1091 YNAKLVGFA
+1091 YNARLVGFA

-1107 ATARITVDA
+1107 ATARITVNA
-1116 SGSITGLKIIDGGS
+1116 SGSITAVKIIDGGS

-1142 VATTAGFTQGYVTVT
+1142 VATTSGFVRGYVTVT
-1157 GVYNHIGECLTVA
+1157 GVHNHIGECLTVA
-1170 GIVPVALDSYNTT
+1170 GVVPAALDGYNGV

-1192 NIKQLN
+1192 NIKQLQ
-1198 VESIGIVG
+1198 VESASAVG
-1206 NASTTGIGSTAT
+1206 NASTTGIGVTVTAY
-1218 ISSRTVNAGK
+1218 SRAINAGK
-1228 SIGITTLT
+1228 SIDITTLT
-1236 YSNVTGISTIT
+1236 YNNVTGISTIT

-1259 ITIGGADSSFFNSD
+1259 ITIGGANSSLFNSD
-1273 FLVKKINSLVQ
+1273 FLVKKVNSLVQ

-1290 IGTTSFATTGTKT
+1290 IGTTSPATTGTKT

-1308 FGSQGGAVTLQDEN
+1308 FGSQGGTVTPEDEN

-1343 DATTANLNITN
+1343 TATVDNFNIQNITS
-1354 VADLNFNIGDYL
+1354 LNLNIGDYL

-1373 RIKTTVTGNPVSVFR
+1373 RIKTTVTGNPVFVFR

-1393 NASAH
+1393 NASTH
-1398 ADGSVVRRIKLRPI
+1398 DNGSVVRRIKLRPI
-1412 ELRRNSILRASGHT
+1412 ELRRHSIIRASGHT
-1426 FEYLGFGPGNYSTAF
+1426 FEYVGFGPGNYSTAF
-1441 PSLQDRVLSDQEE
+1441 PDRQDRVLSDQEE

-1460 RVNGGV
+1460 KVNGGLV
-1466 VEYTGMNDRGSFYV
+1466 VFTGMNDRGAFYV

-1493 IFNSPIPTVTGED
+1493 VFDSPIPTVTGED
-1506 ILSGVGVGVN
+1506 ILSAVSVGFDAL
-1516 VNTLDEISVS
+1516 TPLEISVS
-1526 RTLRVEGGT
+1526 RSIRVEGGT

-1548 FNQKITSNSS
+1548 FNQKITSNAP
-1558 DGIEVNTIF
+1558 DGIEANSIF
-1567 LQGNATV
+1567 LQGDATV
-1574 SRKYTVGITQPTIA
+1574 SRKYTVGVTQPTVS
-1588 GNPGDIVYYAD
+1588 GNPGDIAYYSD

-1606 GWIYTLENDW
+1606 GWVYTLENDW
-1616 YRFGNV
+1616 YRFGNI

-1632 FDRVGIANTTAGTN
+1632 FDRVGIATTSAGTS
-1646 TFRIGAGSSLFSVD
+1646 RLVIGAGSSLFSVNA
-1660 VTGGVGIGTTAN
+1660 TGGVGIGTTAN
-1672 QFKLN
+1672 QYKLN
-1677 VNGNTNIGGTITASF
+1677 VNGNTNIGGTITASY
-1692 FSGDGSGL
+1692 FSGDGSSLINLNAAALGW
-1700 TGIGTQQWT
+1700 TQ
-1709 TITGGI
+1709 ISGGI
-1715 YNSILN
+1715 YNTALN

-1734 ELGAVGTSSTSLHVN
+1734 ELGAVGSSSTSLHVN
-1749 GTSTFIGF
+1749 GTSTFIGL
-1757 VTTGSMFV
+1757 VTTGNVVV
-1765 GGALTTRSAYEINNL
+1765 GGMLTSTSFRLDGSSSNIRAGIITTTTLNVGIGGTILTT
-1780 SSGVIRASS
+1780 SGS
-1789 IGIGTTN
+1789 N
-1796 PITPLQIGTANS
+1796 
-1808 LGVAANGNIFVV
+1808 
-1820 TGIGSVGIGTT
+1820 VGIGTT
-1831 SPRAHLDIEGHTRLR
+1831 VPRAKLDIEGHTRFK
-1846 TYSESVEYLSIS
+1846 TYSENVEYLS
-1858 VNEVTVD
+1858 VVANQVTID

-1878 NINQFKLINLPSGS
+1878 NINQFNLLNPPSAS
-1892 TEFTIKIAQDSIGGR
+1892 TEFAIKIDQDSTGSR

-1930 VLPIITPTAGRSDI
+1930 VLPIVTPTASRSDI
-1944 YSFKTFDGSNITST
+1944 YIFKTFDGSNITS
-1958 NVGLYGVVVGQNFV
+1958 VGLYGVVVGQNFA

>member
-21 DPNSLDSTDSIEN
+21 DPSSLDSTDSIEN

-48 ALIESTRFSYQIGL
+48 ALIESARFSYQIGL

-70 TILVYPGDHIVD
+70 TILVYPGDHIID

-91 ANNYRLRNG
+91 ANNYRLRDG
-100 TTSNDFP
+100 QTSNDFP
-107 PFDLTTSFDLVD
+107 PFDLTTTFDLSS
-119 PDNQLYKMNS
+119 PDNQLYKLNS
-129 IYGGVIVP
+129 IHGGVIIP

-157 PNPENNNIPRSCI
+157 PNPTNDNIERSCI

-182 SIFDADPNT
+182 SLFDADPNGQ
-191 KCYIDY
+191 CYTDY
-197 TENISVSNFS
+197 TDNLFVPNFS

-282 GGTIGITSIRAGDGV
+282 GGNIGITSIRAGNGIT
-297 NPTTII
+297 PTTTI

-309 LTGLDVDTTFRI
+309 LTGLDVDTAFRI
-321 SNVSDNDYN
+321 NSVSDNDYN
-330 GEFVVVNIPGAN
+330 GEFVVTSVPATN

-347 VQNTPTN
+347 VQNAPVN
-354 PLPSVIG
+354 ALPSVTG
-361 SFLNLKTDTVTSASP
+361 ASLFLKTDTVASASP
-376 YVFNVSLRSVFG
+376 YIFNVSLRSVYG
-388 MCGVEADGDKA
+388 MCGVLSDGDKA

-417 DDRAFVI
+417 DDRAFVL
-424 YNKTTG
+424 YNTTTG

-435 TIAGNE
+435 TTPGNE
-441 NLSINSRAIY
+441 NLSINSRAVY
-451 KPSYETFHVRTINDA
+451 KPAYESFHIRTINDA

-478 NSHFNAESGGD
+478 HSHFNAESGGD

-504 LASGF
+504 LATGF
-509 KRETFPRDD
+509 KRNAFPRDD

-527 PKEIETLQGTI
+527 PREIETLEGTI

-547 TVGVASISRLYLYN
+547 TVGVASTSRLYLYN
-561 ETNVSL
+561 ETNAST

-573 QGYRIG
+573 QGYRVG
-579 AKTNDTLNV
+579 AKTDDTLNV

-604 MPNTQGSVS
+604 MPDTQGSAN
-613 EITAI
+613 ETIAI

-623 NQSVTGVNSITSNIF
+623 GQSATGVSSITSNVF
-638 TFTQPHNFI
+638 TLTQSHTFI
-647 QGESV
+647 EGESV
-652 RVKSFTGNLPDGIVS
+652 RVKSFTGNIPDGIIS
-667 NVVYYAITSLV
+667 NVIYYAITSGT
-678 DVGISS
+678 GITSTT
-684 SQIKFAK
+684 QIKLAK
-691 TPNDAINNTPITLN
+691 TPNDAINDTPISVN
-705 NKGGILTVESRVVD
+705 NKGGILTIESRVVD
-719 KIPGSVGHPIQYDT
+719 KTPGSFGHPIQYDT
-733 SQNNWYITV
+733 SQNNWYINV
-742 SGVSTQNSI
+742 SGASTQNSI
-751 YSTIVSLGTTALGES
+751 YSTIVSLGTTALGAS

-798 TSARPPLDGFVIQE
+798 TSARPPLDGFIIQE

-834 LSNENEMR
+834 ISNENEIR

-848 NASWDGTF
+848 NASWDGTY
-856 AYFGTELPHE
+856 AYFNTELPHE

-872 VSVLNVVSSTNT
+872 VSILNVVSSANT
-884 AGTVNSGFNLNYS
+884 AGTVNSGFNFGYS

-904 KQFTVGLS
+904 KQFTVGL
-912 TDPGTFVNNVSSR
+912 TTNPGTFVNNVSTR
-925 TTSLPRFVRKQYKE
+925 TTSIPRFVRKQYNE
-939 TLVVYRV
+939 TLIVYRA
-946 QQIEPYIAGE
+946 QQIEPYIPGE
-956 QDGIYH
+956 QDGVYH
-962 LSVVNASNSPT
+962 LLVVNASNSPS
-973 VSPFT
+973 VAPFT
-978 ELRFSQSIQNLYPQ
+978 GLRFSQPIQNLYPQ
-992 QNRDNPVSDPKAAAS
+992 LNRDNPVSDPKAAAS

-1025 ITKESLNKGL
+1025 ITRESLSKGL

-1042 GLTNI
+1042 GLTDI
-1047 VSSNTGIA
+1047 VSSATGIA

-1070 TVGITSTG
+1070 SVGITSAG
-1078 VAYGE
+1078 LAYGG

-1091 YNAKLVGFA
+1091 YNARLVGI
-1100 GSTTGAN
+1100 GTSITGAN
-1107 ATARITVDA
+1107 ATARITVNA
-1116 SGSITGLKIIDGGS
+1116 SGSITAVKIIDGGS

-1142 VATTAGFTQGYVTVT
+1142 VATTSGFVQGYVTVT

-1170 GIVPVALDSYNTT
+1170 GVVPAALDGYNTV

-1192 NIKQLN
+1192 NIKQLQ
-1198 VESIGIVG
+1198 VESARAFTTGS
-1206 NASTTGIGSTAT
+1206 ATGIGVTVTAY
-1218 ISSRTVNAGK
+1218 SRAINAGK
-1228 SIGITTLT
+1228 SIDITTLT
-1236 YSNVTGISTIT
+1236 YNNVTGISTIT
-1247 TIQNH
+1247 TTQNH

-1259 ITIGGADSSFFNSD
+1259 ITIGGANSSLFNSD
-1273 FLVKKINSLVQ
+1273 FLVKKVNSLVQ

-1290 IGTTSFATTGTKT
+1290 IGTTSPATTGTKT

-1308 FGSQGGAVTLQDEN
+1308 FGSQGGTVTPEDEN

-1343 DATTANLNITN
+1343 TATVDNFNIQNITSL
-1354 VADLNFNIGDYL
+1354 DLNIGDYL

-1373 RIKTTVTGNPVSVFR
+1373 RIKTTVTGNPVYVFR
-1388 GVYGT
+1388 GIYGT
-1393 NASAH
+1393 NASTH
-1398 ADGSVVRRIKLRPI
+1398 DNGSVVRKIKLRPI
-1412 ELRRNSILRASGHT
+1412 ELRRHSIIRASGHT
-1426 FEYLGFGPGNYSTAF
+1426 FEYVGFGPGNYSTAF
-1441 PSLQDRVLSDQEE
+1441 PDRQDRVLSDQEE

-1460 RVNGGV
+1460 KVNGGLV
-1466 VEYTGMNDRGSFYV
+1466 VFTGMNDRGAFYV

-1493 IFNSPIPTVTGED
+1493 VFDSPIPTVTGED
-1506 ILSGVGVGVN
+1506 ILSAVSVGFDAL
-1516 VNTLDEISVS
+1516 TPLEISVS
-1526 RTLRVEGGT
+1526 RSIRVEGGT

-1548 FNQKITSNSS
+1548 FNQKITSNAP
-1558 DGIEVNTIF
+1558 DGIEANSIF
-1567 LQGNATV
+1567 LQGDATV
-1574 SRKYTVGITQPTIA
+1574 SRKYTVGVTQPTVS
-1588 GNPGDIVYYAD
+1588 GNPGDIAYYAD

-1616 YRFGNV
+1616 YRFGNI

-1632 FDRVGIANTTAGTN
+1632 FDRVGIATTSAGTD
-1646 TFRIGAGSSLFSVD
+1646 TFRIGAGSSLFSVNA
-1660 VTGGVGIGTTAN
+1660 TGGVGIGTTAN
-1672 QFKLN
+1672 QYKLN
-1677 VNGNTNIGGTITASF
+1677 VNGNTNIGGTITASY
-1692 FSGDGSGL
+1692 FSGDGSL
-1700 TGIGTQQWT
+1700 LSNVNISATGWIN
-1709 TITGGI
+1709 ITGGI
-1715 YNSILN
+1715 YNTNLN

-1734 ELGAVGTSSTSLHVN
+1734 ELGAIGTSSTSLYVN
-1749 GTSTFIGF
+1749 GRSVFVGFTTTQDVIVGGMLTSTSFRLDGSSSNIRAGII
-1757 VTTGSMFV
+1757 TTTTLNV
-1765 GGALTTRSAYEINNL
+1765 GTGGTILTT
-1780 SSGVIRASS
+1780 SGS
-1789 IGIGTTN
+1789 N
-1796 PITPLQIGTANS
+1796 
-1808 LGVAANGNIFVV
+1808 
-1820 TGIGSVGIGTT
+1820 VGIGTT
-1831 SPRAHLDIEGHTRLR
+1831 VPRAKLDIEGHTRLK
-1846 TYSESVEYLSIS
+1846 TYSENVEYLL
-1858 VNEVTVD
+1858 VVANQVTID
-1865 LSKAQSFICTATS
+1865 LSRAQSFICTATS
-1878 NINQFKLINLPSGS
+1878 DINQFNILNPPSAS
-1892 TEFTIKIAQDSIGGR
+1892 TEFTIKIDQDSTGGR
-1907 TVGIDTFKDSVG
+1907 TVGIDTFKDSVNV
-1919 TAIPVYWPGGG
+1919 TIPVYWPGGG
-1930 VLPIITPTAGRSDI
+1930 VLPIVTPTANRSDI
-1944 YSFKTFDGSNITST
+1944 YTFKTFDGSTITS
-1958 NVGLYGVVVGQNFV
+1958 VGLYGVVVGQNFA

>member
-21 DPNSLDSTDSIEN
+21 DPSSLDSTDSIEN

-48 ALIESTRFSYQIGL
+48 ALIESARFSYQIGL

-70 TILVYPGDHIVD
+70 TILVYPGDHIID

-91 ANNYRLRNG
+91 ANNYRLRDG
-100 TTSNDFP
+100 QTSNDFP
-107 PFDLTTSFDLVD
+107 PFDLTTTFDLSS
-119 PDNQLYKMNS
+119 PDNQLYKLNS
-129 IYGGVIVP
+129 VHGGVIIP

-157 PNPENNNIPRSCI
+157 PNPTNDNIERSCI

-182 SIFDADPNT
+182 SLFDADPNGQ
-191 KCYIDY
+191 CYTDY
-197 TENISVSNFS
+197 TENLFVPNFS

-221 DVSISDAFQTYSTD
+221 DVSIKDTFQTYSTD

-282 GGTIGITSIRAGDGV
+282 GGNVGITSIRAGNGIT
-297 NPTTII
+297 PTTTI

-309 LTGLDVDTTFRI
+309 LTGLDVDTAFRI
-321 SNVSDNDYN
+321 NNVSDNDYN
-330 GEFVVVNIPGAN
+330 GEFVVTSVPATN

-347 VQNTPTN
+347 IQNAPIN
-354 PLPSVIG
+354 ALPSVTG
-361 SFLNLKTDTVTSASP
+361 ASLFLKTDTVASASP
-376 YVFNVSLRSVFG
+376 YIFNVSLRSVFG
-388 MCGVEADGDKA
+388 MCGVLSDGDKA

-417 DDRAFVI
+417 DDRAFVL
-424 YNKTTG
+424 YNTTTG

-435 TIAGNE
+435 TTPGNE
-441 NLSINSRAIY
+441 NLSINSRAVY
-451 KPSYETFHVRTINDA
+451 KPAYESFHIRTINDA

-504 LASGF
+504 IATGF
-509 KRETFPRDD
+509 KRNAFSRDD

-527 PKEIETLQGTI
+527 PREIETLEGTI

-547 TVGVASISRLYLYN
+547 TVGVASTSRLYLYN
-561 ETNVSL
+561 ETNAST

-573 QGYRIG
+573 QGYRVG
-579 AKTNDTLNV
+579 AKTDDTLNV

-604 MPNTQGSVS
+604 MPDTQGSVN
-613 EITAI
+613 ETIAI
-618 KSFQV
+618 KTFQV
-623 NQSVTGVNSITSNIF
+623 AQSATGVSSITSNVF
-638 TFTQPHNFI
+638 TLTQPHTFI
-647 QGESV
+647 EGESV
-652 RVKSFTGNLPDGIVS
+652 RVKSFTGNTPDGIIS
-667 NVVYYAITSLV
+667 NIIYYAITSGT
-678 DVGISS
+678 GITSTT
-684 SQIKFAK
+684 QIKLAK
-691 TPNDAINNTPITLN
+691 TPNDAINDTSISVN
-705 NKGGILTVESRVVD
+705 NKGGILTIESRVVD
-719 KIPGSVGHPIQYDT
+719 KTPGSFGHPIQYDT
-733 SQNNWYITV
+733 SQNNWYINV
-742 SGVSTQNSI
+742 SGASTQNSI
-751 YSTIVSLGTTALGES
+751 YSTIVSLGTTALGAS

-798 TSARPPLDGFVIQE
+798 TSARPPLDGFIIQE

-819 SNAEVAIPFSPTTVS
+819 SNAEVAKAFSPTTVS
-834 LSNENEMR
+834 ISNENEIR

-848 NASWDGTF
+848 NASWDGTY
-856 AYFGTELPHE
+856 AYFNTELPHE

-872 VSVLNVVSSTNT
+872 VSVLNVVSSANT

-904 KQFTVGLS
+904 KQFTVGL
-912 TDPGTFVNNVSSR
+912 TTNPGTFVNNVSSR
-925 TTSLPRFVRKQYKE
+925 TTSLPRFVRKQYNE
-939 TLVVYRV
+939 TLIVYRA
-946 QQIEPYIAGE
+946 QQIEPYIPGE
-956 QDGIYH
+956 QDGVYH
-962 LSVVNASNSPT
+962 LLVVNASNSPS
-973 VSPFT
+973 VAPFT
-978 ELRFSQSIQNLYPQ
+978 GLRFSQPIQNLYPQ
-992 QNRDNPVSDPKAAAS
+992 LNRDNPVSDPKAAAS

-1025 ITKESLNKGL
+1025 ITRESLSKGL

-1042 GLTNI
+1042 GLTDI
-1047 VSSNTGIA
+1047 VSSSTGIA

-1070 TVGITSTG
+1070 SVGITSTG
-1078 VAYGE
+1078 LAYGG

-1091 YNAKLVGFA
+1091 YNARLVGFA

-1107 ATARITVDA
+1107 ATARITVNA
-1116 SGSITGLKIIDGGS
+1116 SGSITDLKIIDGGS

-1142 VATTAGFTQGYVTVT
+1142 VATTSGFVQGYVTVT
-1157 GVYNHIGECLTVA
+1157 GVHNHIGECLTIA
-1170 GIVPVALDSYNTT
+1170 GVVPAALDGYNGV

-1192 NIKQLN
+1192 NIKQLQ
-1198 VESIGIVG
+1198 VESARAFTTGS
-1206 NASTTGIGSTAT
+1206 ATGIGVTVTAY
-1218 ISSRTVNAGK
+1218 SRAINAGK
-1228 SIGITTLT
+1228 SIDITTLT
-1236 YSNVTGISTIT
+1236 YNNVTGISTIT

-1252 GLSVGNK
+1252 GLTVGNK
-1259 ITIGGADSSFFNSD
+1259 ITIGGANSSLFNSD
-1273 FLVKKINSLVQ
+1273 FLVKKVNSLVQ

-1290 IGTTSFATTGTKT
+1290 IGTTSPATTGTKT

-1308 FGSQGGAVTLQDEN
+1308 FGSQGGTVTPEDEN

-1343 DATTANLNITN
+1343 TATVDNFNIQNITSL
-1354 VADLNFNIGDYL
+1354 DLNIGDYL

-1373 RIKTTVTGNPVSVFR
+1373 RIKTTVTGNPVYVFR
-1388 GVYGT
+1388 GIYGT
-1393 NASAH
+1393 NASTH
-1398 ADGSVVRRIKLRPI
+1398 DNGSVVRKIKLRPI
-1412 ELRRNSILRASGHT
+1412 ELRRHSIIRASGHT
-1426 FEYLGFGPGNYSTAF
+1426 FEYVGFGPGNYSTAF
-1441 PSLQDRVLSDQEE
+1441 PDRQDRVLSDQEE

-1460 RVNGGV
+1460 KVNGGLV
-1466 VEYTGMNDRGSFYV
+1466 VFTGMNDRGAFYV

-1493 IFNSPIPTVTGED
+1493 VFDSPIPTVTGED
-1506 ILSGVGVGVN
+1506 ILSAVSIGFDAL
-1516 VNTLDEISVS
+1516 TPLEISVS
-1526 RTLRVEGGT
+1526 RSIRVEGGT

-1548 FNQKITSNSS
+1548 FNQKITSNAP
-1558 DGIEVNTIF
+1558 DGIETNSIF
-1567 LQGNATV
+1567 LQGDATV
-1574 SRKYTVGITQPTIA
+1574 SRKYTVGVTQPTVS
-1588 GNPGDIVYYAD
+1588 GNPGDIAYYAD

-1616 YRFGNV
+1616 YRFGNI

-1632 FDRVGIANTTAGTN
+1632 FDRVGIATTSAGTD

-1672 QFKLN
+1672 QYKLN
-1677 VNGNTNIGGTITASF
+1677 VNGNTNIGGTITASY
-1692 FSGDGSGL
+1692 FSGDGSSL
-1700 TGIGTQQWT
+1700 TNLNAAALGWTQ
-1709 TITGGI
+1709 ITGGI
-1715 YNSILN
+1715 YNTALN

-1734 ELGAVGTSSTSLHVN
+1734 ELGAIGTSSTSLYVN
-1749 GTSTFIGF
+1749 GRAVFAGFTTTQDVVVGGMLTSTSFRLD
-1757 VTTGSMFV
+1757 GS
-1765 GGALTTRSAYEINNL
+1765 
-1780 SSGVIRASS
+1780 SSNIRA
-1789 IGIGTTN
+1789 GIITTTTLNVGTGGTI
-1796 PITPLQIGTANS
+1796 ITTDS
-1808 LGVAANGNIFVV
+1808 
-1820 TGIGSVGIGTT
+1820 TSVGIGTT
-1831 SPRAHLDIEGHTRLR
+1831 VPRAKLDIEGHTRLK
-1846 TYSESVEYLSIS
+1846 TYSENIEYLS
-1858 VNEVTVD
+1858 VVANQVTID
-1865 LSKAQSFICTATS
+1865 LSRAQSFICTATS
-1878 NINQFKLINLPSGS
+1878 NINQFNLLNPPSAS
-1892 TEFTIKIAQDSIGGR
+1892 TQFTIKIDQDSTGGR
-1907 TVGIDTFKDSVG
+1907 TVGIDTFKNSVG
-1919 TAIPVYWPGGG
+1919 VDIPVYWPGGG
-1930 VLPIITPTAGRSDI
+1930 VLPIVTPTASRSDI
-1944 YSFKTFDGSNITST
+1944 YIFKTFDGSNITS
-1958 NVGLYGVVVGQNFV
+1958 VGLYGVVVGQNFA

>member
-21 DPNSLDSTDSIEN
+21 DPSSLDSTDSIEN

-48 ALIESTRFSYQIGL
+48 ALIESARFSYQIGL

-70 TILVYPGDHIVD
+70 TILVYPGEHTID

-91 ANNYRLRNG
+91 ANNYRLRDG
-100 TTSNDFP
+100 QTSNDFP
-107 PFDLTTSFDLVD
+107 PFDLTTTFDLSS
-119 PDNQLYKMNS
+119 PDNQLYKLNS
-129 IYGGVIVP
+129 IHGGVIIP

-157 PNPENNNIPRSCI
+157 PNPTNDNIERSCI

-182 SIFDADPNT
+182 SLFDADPNGQ
-191 KCYIDY
+191 CYTDY
-197 TENISVSNFS
+197 TDNLFVPNFS

-282 GGTIGITSIRAGDGV
+282 GGNIGITSIRAGNGIT
-297 NPTTII
+297 PTTTI

-309 LTGLDVDTTFRI
+309 LTGLDVDTAFRI
-321 SNVSDNDYN
+321 NSVSDNDYN
-330 GEFVVVNIPGAN
+330 GEFVVTSVPATN

-347 VQNTPTN
+347 VQNAPVN
-354 PLPSVIG
+354 ALPSVTG
-361 SFLNLKTDTVTSASP
+361 ASLFLKTDTVASASP
-376 YVFNVSLRSVFG
+376 YIFNVSLRSVYG
-388 MCGVEADGDKA
+388 MCGVLSDGDKA

-417 DDRAFVI
+417 DDRAFVL
-424 YNKTTG
+424 YNTTTG

-435 TIAGNE
+435 TTPGNE
-441 NLSINSRAIY
+441 NLSINSRAVY
-451 KPSYETFHVRTINDA
+451 KPAYESFHIRTINDA

-478 NSHFNAESGGD
+478 HSHFNAESGGD

-504 LASGF
+504 LATGF
-509 KRETFPRDD
+509 KRNAFPRDD

-527 PKEIETLQGTI
+527 PREIETLEGTI

-547 TVGVASISRLYLYN
+547 TVGVASTSRLYLYN
-561 ETNVSL
+561 ETNAST

-573 QGYRIG
+573 QGYRVG
-579 AKTNDTLNV
+579 AKTDDTLNV

-604 MPNTQGSVS
+604 MPDTQGSAN
-613 EITAI
+613 ETIAI

-623 NQSVTGVNSITSNIF
+623 GQSATGVSSITSNVF
-638 TFTQPHNFI
+638 TLTQSHTFI
-647 QGESV
+647 EGESV
-652 RVKSFTGNLPDGIVS
+652 RVKSFTGNIPDGIIS
-667 NVVYYAITSLV
+667 NVIYYAITSGT
-678 DVGISS
+678 GITSTT
-684 SQIKFAK
+684 QIKLAK
-691 TPNDAINNTPITLN
+691 TPNDAINDAPISVN
-705 NKGGILTVESRVVD
+705 NKGGILTIESRVVD
-719 KIPGSVGHPIQYDT
+719 KTPGSFGHPIQYDT
-733 SQNNWYITV
+733 SQNNWYINV
-742 SGVSTQNSI
+742 SAASTQNSI
-751 YSTIVSLGTTALGES
+751 YSTIVSLGTTALGAS

-798 TSARPPLDGFVIQE
+798 TSARPPLDGFIIQE
-812 SSTTIGS
+812 SSTTIGA

-834 LSNENEMR
+834 ISNENEIR

-848 NASWDGTF
+848 NASWDGTY
-856 AYFGTELPHE
+856 AYFNTELPHE

-872 VSVLNVVSSTNT
+872 VSILNVVSSANT
-884 AGTVNSGFNLNYS
+884 AGTVNSGFNFGYS

-904 KQFTVGLS
+904 KQFTVGL
-912 TDPGTFVNNVSSR
+912 TTNPGTFVNNVSTR
-925 TTSLPRFVRKQYKE
+925 TTSIPRFVRKQYNE
-939 TLVVYRV
+939 TLIVYRA
-946 QQIEPYIAGE
+946 QQIEPYIPGE
-956 QDGIYH
+956 QDGVYH
-962 LSVVNASNSPT
+962 LLVVNASNSP
-973 VSPFT
+973 SIAPFT
-978 ELRFSQSIQNLYPQ
+978 GSRFSQPIQNLYPQ
-992 QNRDNPVSDPKAAAS
+992 LNRDNPVSDPKAAAS

-1025 ITKESLNKGL
+1025 ITRESLSKGL

-1042 GLTNI
+1042 GLTDI
-1047 VSSNTGIA
+1047 VSSSTGIA

-1070 TVGITSTG
+1070 SVGITSTG
-1078 VAYGE
+1078 IAYGG

-1091 YNAKLVGFA
+1091 YNARLVGI
-1100 GSTTGAN
+1100 GTSITGAN
-1107 ATARITVDA
+1107 ATARITVNA
-1116 SGSITGLKIIDGGS
+1116 SGSITAVKIIDGGS

-1142 VATTAGFTQGYVTVT
+1142 VATTSGFVQGYVTVT
-1157 GVYNHIGECLTVA
+1157 GVHNHIGECLTVA
-1170 GIVPVALDSYNTT
+1170 GVVPAALDGYNGV

-1192 NIKQLN
+1192 NIKQLQ
-1198 VESIGIVG
+1198 VESARAFTTGS
-1206 NASTTGIGSTAT
+1206 ATGIGVTVTAY
-1218 ISSRTVNAGK
+1218 SRAINAGK
-1228 SIGITTLT
+1228 SIDINTLT
-1236 YSNVTGISTIT
+1236 YDNVTGISTIT

-1259 ITIGGADSSFFNSD
+1259 ITIGGANSSLFNSD
-1273 FLVKKINSLVQ
+1273 FLVKKVNSLVQ

-1290 IGTTSFATTGTKT
+1290 IGTTSPATTGTKT

-1308 FGSQGGAVTLQDEN
+1308 FGSQGGTVTPEDEN

-1343 DATTANLNITN
+1343 TATVDNFNIQNITSL
-1354 VADLNFNIGDYL
+1354 DLNIGDYL

-1373 RIKTTVTGNPVSVFR
+1373 RIKTTVTGNPVYVFR
-1388 GVYGT
+1388 GIYGT
-1393 NASAH
+1393 NASTH
-1398 ADGSVVRRIKLRPI
+1398 DNGSVVRRIKLRPI
-1412 ELRRNSILRASGHT
+1412 ELRRHSIIRASGHT
-1426 FEYLGFGPGNYSTAF
+1426 FEYVGFGPGNYSTAF
-1441 PSLQDRVLSDQEE
+1441 PDRQDRVLSDQEE

-1460 RVNGGV
+1460 KVNGGLV
-1466 VEYTGMNDRGSFYV
+1466 VFTGMNDRGAFYV

-1493 IFNSPIPTVTGED
+1493 VFDSPIPTVTGED
-1506 ILSGVGVGVN
+1506 ILSAVSVGFDAL
-1516 VNTLDEISVS
+1516 TPLEISVS
-1526 RTLRVEGGT
+1526 RSIRVEGGT

-1548 FNQKITSNSS
+1548 FNQKITSNAP
-1558 DGIEVNTIF
+1558 DGIEANSIF
-1567 LQGNATV
+1567 LQGDATV
-1574 SRKYTVGITQPTIA
+1574 SRKYTVGVTQPTVS
-1588 GNPGDIVYYAD
+1588 GNPGDIAYYAD

-1616 YRFGNV
+1616 YRFGNI

-1632 FDRVGIANTTAGTN
+1632 FDRVGIATTSAGTD
-1646 TFRIGAGSSLFSVD
+1646 TFRIGAGSSLFSVNA
-1660 VTGGVGIGTTAN
+1660 TGGVGIGTTAN
-1672 QFKLN
+1672 QYKLN
-1677 VNGNTNIGGTITASF
+1677 VNGNTNIGGTITASY
-1692 FSGDGSGL
+1692 FSGDGSSLINLNAAALGW
-1700 TGIGTQQWT
+1700 TQ
-1709 TITGGI
+1709 ITGGI
-1715 YNSILN
+1715 YNTALN

-1734 ELGAVGTSSTSLHVN
+1734 ELGAVGSSSTSLHVN
-1749 GTSTFIGF
+1749 GTSTFIGL
-1757 VTTGSMFV
+1757 VTTGNVVV
-1765 GGALTTRSAYEINNL
+1765 GGMLTSTSFRLDGSSSNIRAGIITTTTLNVGTGGTILTT
-1780 SSGVIRASS
+1780 SGS
-1789 IGIGTTN
+1789 N
-1796 PITPLQIGTANS
+1796 
-1808 LGVAANGNIFVV
+1808 
-1820 TGIGSVGIGTT
+1820 VGIGTT
-1831 SPRAHLDIEGHTRLR
+1831 VPRAKLDIEGHTRLK
-1846 TYSESVEYLSIS
+1846 TYSENVEYLL
-1858 VNEVTVD
+1858 VVANQVTID

-1878 NINQFKLINLPSGS
+1878 NINQFNLLNPPSAS
-1892 TEFTIKIAQDSIGGR
+1892 TEFTIKIDQDSTGSR
-1907 TVGIDTFKDSVG
+1907 TVGIDTFKDSVNV
-1919 TAIPVYWPGGG
+1919 TIPVYWPGGG
-1930 VLPIITPTAGRSDI
+1930 VLPIVTPTANRSDI
-1944 YSFKTFDGSNITST
+1944 YTFKTFDGSTITS
-1958 NVGLYGVVVGQNFV
+1958 VGLYGVVVGQNFA

>member
-21 DPNSLDSTDSIEN
+21 DPSSLDSTDSIEN

-48 ALIESTRFSYQIGL
+48 ALVESARFSYQIGL

-70 TILVYPGDHIVD
+70 TILVYPGEHTID

-91 ANNYRLRNG
+91 ANNYRLRDG
-100 TTSNDFP
+100 QTSNDFP
-107 PFDLTTSFDLVD
+107 PFDLTTTFDLSS
-119 PDNQLYKMNS
+119 PDNQLYKLNS
-129 IYGGVIVP
+129 IHGGVIIP

-157 PNPENNNIPRSCI
+157 PNPTNDNIERSCI

-182 SIFDADPNT
+182 SLFDADPNGQ
-191 KCYIDY
+191 CYTDY
-197 TENISVSNFS
+197 TDNLFVPNFS

-282 GGTIGITSIRAGDGV
+282 GGNIGITSIRAGNGIT
-297 NPTTII
+297 PTTTI

-309 LTGLDVDTTFRI
+309 LTGLDVDTAFRI
-321 SNVSDNDYN
+321 NSVSDNDYN
-330 GEFVVVNIPGAN
+330 GEFVVTSVPATN

-347 VQNTPTN
+347 VQNAPVN
-354 PLPSVIG
+354 ALPSVTG
-361 SFLNLKTDTVTSASP
+361 ASLFLKTDTVASASP
-376 YVFNVSLRSVFG
+376 YIFNVSLRSVYG
-388 MCGVEADGDKA
+388 MCGVLSDGDKA

-417 DDRAFVI
+417 DDRAFVL
-424 YNKTTG
+424 YNTTTG

-435 TIAGNE
+435 TTPGNE
-441 NLSINSRAIY
+441 NLSINSRAVY
-451 KPSYETFHVRTINDA
+451 KPAYESFHIRTINDA

-504 LASGF
+504 LATGF
-509 KRETFPRDD
+509 KRNAFPRDD

-527 PKEIETLQGTI
+527 PREIETLEGTI

-547 TVGVASISRLYLYN
+547 TVGVASTSRLYLYN
-561 ETNVSL
+561 ETNVST

-573 QGYRIG
+573 QGYRVG
-579 AKTNDTLNV
+579 AKTDDTLNV

-604 MPNTQGSVS
+604 MPDTQGSAN
-613 EITAI
+613 ETIAI

-623 NQSVTGVNSITSNIF
+623 GQSATGVSSITSNVF
-638 TFTQPHNFI
+638 TLTQSHTFI
-647 QGESV
+647 EGESV
-652 RVKSFTGNLPDGIVS
+652 RVKSFTGNIPDGIIS
-667 NVVYYAITSLV
+667 NVIYYAITSGT
-678 DVGISS
+678 GITSTT
-684 SQIKFAK
+684 QIKLAK
-691 TPNDAINNTPITLN
+691 TPNDAINDTPISVN
-705 NKGGILTVESRVVD
+705 NKGGILTIESRVVD
-719 KIPGSVGHPIQYDT
+719 KTPGSFGHPIQYDT
-733 SQNNWYITV
+733 SQNNWYINV
-742 SGVSTQNSI
+742 SAASTQNSI
-751 YSTIVSLGTTALGES
+751 YSTIVSLGTTALGAS

-798 TSARPPLDGFVIQE
+798 TSARPPLDGFIIQE
-812 SSTTIGS
+812 SSTTIGA

-834 LSNENEMR
+834 ISNENEIR

-848 NASWDGTF
+848 NASWDGTY
-856 AYFGTELPHE
+856 AYFNTELPHE

-872 VSVLNVVSSTNT
+872 VSILNVVSSANT
-884 AGTVNSGFNLNYS
+884 AGTVNSGFNFGYS

-904 KQFTVGLS
+904 KQFTVGL
-912 TDPGTFVNNVSSR
+912 TTNPGTFVNNVSTR
-925 TTSLPRFVRKQYKE
+925 TTSLPRFVRKQYNE
-939 TLVVYRV
+939 TLIVYRA
-946 QQIEPYIAGE
+946 QQIEPYIPGE
-956 QDGIYH
+956 QDGVYH
-962 LSVVNASNSPT
+962 LLVVNASNSPS
-973 VSPFT
+973 VAPFT
-978 ELRFSQSIQNLYPQ
+978 GLRFSQPIQNLYPQ
-992 QNRDNPVSDPKAAAS
+992 LNRDNPVSDPKAAAS

-1025 ITKESLNKGL
+1025 ITRESLSKGL

-1042 GLTNI
+1042 GLTDI
-1047 VSSNTGIA
+1047 VSSSTGIA

-1070 TVGITSTG
+1070 SVGITSAG
-1078 VAYGE
+1078 LAYGG

-1091 YNAKLVGFA
+1091 YNARLVGI
-1100 GSTTGAN
+1100 GTTSTTGAN
-1107 ATARITVDA
+1107 ATARITVNA
-1116 SGSITGLKIIDGGS
+1116 LGSITAVKIIDGGS

-1142 VATTAGFTQGYVTVT
+1142 VATTSGFVQGYVTVT
-1157 GVYNHIGECLTVA
+1157 GVHNHIGECLTVA
-1170 GIVPVALDSYNTT
+1170 GVVPAALDGYNGV

-1192 NIKQLN
+1192 NIKQLQ
-1198 VESIGIVG
+1198 VESASAVG
-1206 NASTTGIGSTAT
+1206 NASTTGIGVTVTAY
-1218 ISSRTVNAGK
+1218 SRAINAGK
-1228 SIGITTLT
+1228 SIDITTLT
-1236 YSNVTGISTIT
+1236 YNNVTGISTIT
-1247 TIQNH
+1247 TTQNH

-1259 ITIGGADSSFFNSD
+1259 ITIGGANSSLFNSD
-1273 FLVKKINSLVQ
+1273 FLVKKVNSLVQ

-1290 IGTTSFATTGTKT
+1290 IGTTSPATTGTKT

-1308 FGSQGGAVTLQDEN
+1308 FGSQGGTVTPEDEN

-1343 DATTANLNITN
+1343 TATVDNFNIQNITSL
-1354 VADLNFNIGDYL
+1354 DLNIGDYL

-1373 RIKTTVTGNPVSVFR
+1373 RIKTTVTGNPVYVFR
-1388 GVYGT
+1388 GIYGT
-1393 NASAH
+1393 NASTH
-1398 ADGSVVRRIKLRPI
+1398 DNGSVVRRIKLRPI
-1412 ELRRNSILRASGHT
+1412 ELRRHSIIRASGHT
-1426 FEYLGFGPGNYSTAF
+1426 FEYVGFGPGNYSTAF
-1441 PSLQDRVLSDQEE
+1441 PDRQDRVLSDQEE

-1460 RVNGGV
+1460 KVNGGLV
-1466 VEYTGMNDRGSFYV
+1466 VFTGMNDRGAFYV

-1493 IFNSPIPTVTGED
+1493 VFDSPIPTVTGED
-1506 ILSGVGVGVN
+1506 ILSAVSVGFDAL
-1516 VNTLDEISVS
+1516 TPLEISVS
-1526 RTLRVEGGT
+1526 RSIRVEGGT

-1548 FNQKITSNSS
+1548 FNQKITSNAP
-1558 DGIEVNTIF
+1558 DGIEANSIF
-1567 LQGNATV
+1567 LQGDATV
-1574 SRKYTVGITQPTIA
+1574 SRKYTVGVTQPTVS
-1588 GNPGDIVYYAD
+1588 GNPGDIAYYAD

-1616 YRFGNV
+1616 YRFGNI

-1632 FDRVGIANTTAGTN
+1632 FDRVGIATTSAGTS
-1646 TFRIGAGSSLFSVD
+1646 RLVIGAGSSLFSVNA
-1660 VTGGVGIGTTAN
+1660 TGGVGIGTTAN
-1672 QFKLN
+1672 QYKLN
-1677 VNGNTNIGGTITASF
+1677 VNGNTNIGGTITASY
-1692 FSGDGSGL
+1692 FSGDGSLLSNVNVSAAGWTNVSGGL
-1700 TGIGTQQWT
+1700 
-1709 TITGGI
+1709 
-1715 YNSILN
+1715 YNTNLS

-1734 ELGAVGTSSTSLHVN
+1734 ELGAIGTSSTSLYVN
-1749 GTSTFIGF
+1749 GTSTFIGL
-1757 VTTGSMFV
+1757 VTTGNVVV
-1765 GGALTTRSAYEINNL
+1765 GGMLTSTSFRL
-1780 SSGVIRASS
+1780 DGSSSNIRA
-1789 IGIGTTN
+1789 GIITTTTLNVGTGGTI
-1796 PITPLQIGTANS
+1796 ITTDS
-1808 LGVAANGNIFVV
+1808 
-1820 TGIGSVGIGTT
+1820 TSVGIGTT
-1831 SPRAHLDIEGHTRLR
+1831 SPRAKLDIEGHTRFK
-1846 TYSESVEYLSIS
+1846 TYSENVEYLL
-1858 VNEVTVD
+1858 VVANQVTID

-1878 NINQFKLINLPSGS
+1878 NINQFNLLNPPSAS
-1892 TEFTIKIAQDSIGGR
+1892 TEFTIKIDQDSTGSR

-1930 VLPIITPTAGRSDI
+1930 VLPIVTPTASRSDI
-1944 YSFKTFDGSNITST
+1944 YTFKTFDGSNITS
-1958 NVGLYGVVVGQNFV
+1958 VGLYGVVVGQNFA

>member
-21 DPNSLDSTDSIEN
+21 DPSSLDSTDSIEN

-48 ALIESTRFSYQIGL
+48 ALIESARFSYQIGL

-70 TILVYPGDHIVD
+70 TILVYPGEHIID

-91 ANNYRLRNG
+91 ANNYRLRDG
-100 TTSNDFP
+100 QTSNDFP
-107 PFDLTTSFDLVD
+107 PFDLTTTFDLSS
-119 PDNQLYKMNS
+119 PDNQLYKLNS
-129 IYGGVIVP
+129 IHGGVIIP

-157 PNPENNNIPRSCI
+157 PNPTNDNIERSCI

-182 SIFDADPNT
+182 SLFDADPNGQ
-191 KCYIDY
+191 CYLDY
-197 TENISVSNFS
+197 TDNLFVPNFS

-221 DVSISDAFQTYSTD
+221 DVSIADTFQTYSTD
-235 RTDLEM
+235 RTDLDM

-282 GGTIGITSIRAGDGV
+282 GGSIGITSIRAGNGV
-297 NPTTII
+297 TPTTII

-309 LTGLDVDTTFRI
+309 LTGLDVDTAFRI
-321 SNVSDNDYN
+321 NSVSDNDYN
-330 GEFVVVNIPGAN
+330 GEFVVTSVPATN

-347 VQNTPTN
+347 VQNAPVN
-354 PLPSVIG
+354 ALPSVTG
-361 SFLNLKTDTVTSASP
+361 ASLFLKTDTVASASP

-388 MCGVEADGDKA
+388 MCGVLSDGDKA

-417 DDRAFVI
+417 DDRAFVL
-424 YNKTTG
+424 YNTTTG

-435 TIAGNE
+435 TTPGNE
-441 NLSINSRAIY
+441 NLSINSRAVY
-451 KPSYETFHVRTINDA
+451 KPAYESFHIRTINDA

-504 LASGF
+504 LATGF
-509 KRETFPRDD
+509 KRNAFPRDD

-527 PKEIETLQGTI
+527 PREIETLEGTI

-547 TVGVASISRLYLYN
+547 TVGVASTSRLYLYN
-561 ETNVSL
+561 ETNAST

-573 QGYRIG
+573 QGYRVG
-579 AKTNDTLNV
+579 AKTDDTLNV

-604 MPNTQGSVS
+604 MPDTQGSVN
-613 EITAI
+613 ETIAI

-623 NQSVTGVNSITSNIF
+623 AQSATGVSSITSNVF
-638 TFTQPHNFI
+638 TLTQPHTFI
-647 QGESV
+647 EGESV
-652 RVKSFTGNLPDGIVS
+652 RVKSFTGNIPDGIIS
-667 NVVYYAITSLV
+667 NIIYYAITSGT
-678 DVGISS
+678 GITSTT
-684 SQIKFAK
+684 QIKLAK
-691 TPNDAINNTPITLN
+691 TPNDAINDTSISVN
-705 NKGGILTVESRVVD
+705 NKGGILTIESRVVD
-719 KIPGSVGHPIQYDT
+719 KTPGSFGHPIQYDT
-733 SQNNWYITV
+733 SQSNWYINV
-742 SGVSTQNSI
+742 SAASTQNGI
-751 YSTIVSLGTTALGES
+751 YSTIVSLGTTALGAS

-786 RLRYVIPASAGV
+786 RLRYVIPASSGV

-812 SSTTIGS
+812 SSTTIGA

-834 LSNENEMR
+834 ISNENQLR

-848 NASWDGTF
+848 NASWDGTY
-856 AYFGTELPHE
+856 AYFNTELPHE

-912 TDPGTFVNNVSSR
+912 TNPGTFTNNVSTR
-925 TTSLPRFVRKQYKE
+925 TTSLPRFVRKQYNE
-939 TLVVYRV
+939 TLIVYRA
-946 QQIEPYIAGE
+946 QQIEPYIPGE
-956 QDGIYH
+956 QDGVYH
-962 LSVVNASNSPT
+962 LLVVNASNSP
-973 VSPFT
+973 SIAPFT
-978 ELRFSQSIQNLYPQ
+978 GSRFSQPIQNLYPQ
-992 QNRDNPVSDPKAAAS
+992 LNRDNPVSDPKASAS

-1025 ITKESLNKGL
+1025 ITKESLSKGL

-1047 VSSNTGIA
+1047 VSSSTGIA
-1055 HTFHTTIDHGFNPIT
+1055 HTFHTTIDHGFNPII

-1078 VAYGE
+1078 IAYGG
-1083 GSGGVENL
+1083 GSGGIENL
-1091 YNAKLVGFA
+1091 YNARLVGFA

-1107 ATARITVDA
+1107 ATARITVNA
-1116 SGSITGLKIIDGGS
+1116 SGSITAVKIIDGGS

-1142 VATTAGFTQGYVTVT
+1142 VATTSGFVQGYVTVT
-1157 GVYNHIGECLTVA
+1157 GVHNHIGECLTVA
-1170 GIVPVALDSYNTT
+1170 GVVPAALDGYNTV

-1192 NIKQLN
+1192 NIKQLQ
-1198 VESIGIVG
+1198 VESATAVG
-1206 NASTTGIGSTAT
+1206 NASTTGIGVTVTAY
-1218 ISSRTVNAGK
+1218 SRAINAGK
-1228 SIGITTLT
+1228 SIDITTLT
-1236 YSNVTGISTIT
+1236 YNNVTGISTIT

-1259 ITIGGADSSFFNSD
+1259 ITIGGANSSLFNSD
-1273 FLVKKINSLVQ
+1273 FLVKKVNSLVQ

-1290 IGTTSFATTGTKT
+1290 IGTTSPATTGTKT

-1308 FGSQGGAVTLQDEN
+1308 FGSQGGTVTPEDEN

-1343 DATTANLNITN
+1343 TATVDNFNIQDITSL
-1354 VADLNFNIGDYL
+1354 DLNIGDYL

-1373 RIKTTVTGNPVSVFR
+1373 RIKTTVTGNPVFVFR
-1388 GVYGT
+1388 GIYGT
-1393 NASAH
+1393 NASTH
-1398 ADGSVVRRIKLRPI
+1398 DNGSVVRRIKLRPI
-1412 ELRRNSILRASGHT
+1412 ELRRHSIIRASGHT
-1426 FEYLGFGPGNYSTAF
+1426 FEYVGFGPGNYSTAF
-1441 PSLQDRVLSDQEE
+1441 PDRQDRVLSDQEE

-1466 VEYTGMNDRGSFYV
+1466 VEFTGMNDRGSFYV
-1480 GNKKVNSATGQEQ
+1480 GNKRVSSSTGQEQ
-1493 IFNSPIPTVTGED
+1493 VFNSPIPTVTGED
-1506 ILSGVGVGVN
+1506 ILSGNGVGVN
-1516 VNTLDEISVS
+1516 INTLDEISVS
-1526 RTLRVEGGT
+1526 RSIRVEGGT
-1535 DGTLISEFDGPVI
+1535 DGALISEFDGPVI
-1548 FNQKITSNSS
+1548 FNQKITSNAPG
-1558 DGIEVNTIF
+1558 GIEANSIF
-1567 LQGNATV
+1567 LQGDATV
-1574 SRKYTVGITQPTIA
+1574 SRKYTVGVTQPTVS
-1588 GNPGDIVYYAD
+1588 GNPGDIAYYAD

-1616 YRFGNV
+1616 YRFGNI
-1622 SISETENHMI
+1622 SLSETENHMI
-1632 FDRVGIANTTAGTN
+1632 FDRVGIATTSAGTD
-1646 TFRIGAGSSLFSVD
+1646 TFRIGAGSSLFSVNA
-1660 VTGGVGIGTTAN
+1660 TGGVGIGTTAN
-1672 QFKLN
+1672 QYKLN
-1677 VNGNTNIGGTITASF
+1677 VNGNTNIGGTITASY
-1692 FSGDGSGL
+1692 FSGDGSSL
-1700 TGIGTQQWT
+1700 TNLNAAALGWTQ
-1709 TITGGI
+1709 ITGGI
-1715 YNSILN
+1715 YNTALN

-1734 ELGAVGTSSTSLHVN
+1734 ELGAVGSSSTSLYVN
-1749 GTSTFIGF
+1749 GTSIFVGL
-1757 VTTGSMFV
+1757 VTTGNVVV
-1765 GGALTTRSAYEINNL
+1765 GGMLTSTSFRL
-1780 SSGVIRASS
+1780 DGSSSNIRA
-1789 IGIGTTN
+1789 GIITTTTLNVGTGGTI
-1796 PITPLQIGTANS
+1796 ITTDS
-1808 LGVAANGNIFVV
+1808 
-1820 TGIGSVGIGTT
+1820 TSVGIGTT
-1831 SPRAHLDIEGHTRLR
+1831 SPRAKLDIEGHTRFK
-1846 TYSESVEYLSIS
+1846 TYSENVEYLL
-1858 VNEVTVD
+1858 VVANQVTID

-1878 NINQFKLINLPSGS
+1878 NINQFNLLNPPSAS
-1892 TEFTIKIAQDSIGGR
+1892 TEFTIKIDQDSTGGR
-1907 TVGIDTFKDSVG
+1907 TVGIDTFKDSVNA
-1919 TAIPVYWPGGG
+1919 TIPVYWPGGG
-1930 VLPIITPTAGRSDI
+1930 VLPIVTPTASRSDI
-1944 YSFKTFDGSNITST
+1944 YTFKTFDGSNITS
-1958 NVGLYGVVVGQNFV
+1958 VGLYGVVVGQNFA

>member
-21 DPNSLDSTDSIEN
+21 DPSSLDSTDSIEN

-48 ALIESTRFSYQIGL
+48 ALVESARFSYQVGL

-70 TILVYPGDHIVD
+70 TILVYPGEHTID

-91 ANNYRLRNG
+91 ANNYRLRDG
-100 TTSNDFP
+100 QTSNDFP
-107 PFDLTTSFDLVD
+107 PFDLTTTFDLSS
-119 PDNQLYKMNS
+119 PDNQLYKLNS
-129 IYGGVIVP
+129 IHGGVIIP

-157 PNPENNNIPRSCI
+157 PNPTNDNIERSCI

-182 SIFDADPNT
+182 SLFDADPNGQ
-191 KCYIDY
+191 CYTDY
-197 TENISVSNFS
+197 TDNLFVPNFS

-282 GGTIGITSIRAGDGV
+282 GGNIGITSIRAGNGIT
-297 NPTTII
+297 PTTTI

-309 LTGLDVDTTFRI
+309 LTGLDVDTAFRI
-321 SNVSDNDYN
+321 NSVSDNDYN
-330 GEFVVVNIPGAN
+330 GEFVVTSVPATN

-347 VQNTPTN
+347 VQNAPVN
-354 PLPSVIG
+354 ALPSVTG
-361 SFLNLKTDTVTSASP
+361 ASLFLKTDTVASASP
-376 YVFNVSLRSVFG
+376 YIFNVSLRSVYG
-388 MCGVEADGDKA
+388 MCGVLSDGDKA

-417 DDRAFVI
+417 DDRAFVL
-424 YNKTTG
+424 YNTTTG

-435 TIAGNE
+435 TVPGNE
-441 NLSINSRAIY
+441 NLSINSRAVY
-451 KPSYETFHVRTINDA
+451 KPAYESFHIRTINDA

-504 LASGF
+504 LSSGF
-509 KRETFPRDD
+509 KRNAFSRDD

-527 PKEIETLQGTI
+527 PREIETLEGTI

-547 TVGVASISRLYLYN
+547 TVGVASTSRLYLYN
-561 ETNVSL
+561 ETNAST

-573 QGYRIG
+573 QGYRVG
-579 AKTNDTLNV
+579 AKTDDSLNV

-604 MPNTQGSVS
+604 MPNTQGSAN
-613 EITAI
+613 ETIAI

-623 NQSVTGVNSITSNIF
+623 GQSVAGVNSITSNVF
-638 TFTQPHNFI
+638 TFTQPHTFI
-647 QGESV
+647 EGESV
-652 RVKSFTGNLPDGIVS
+652 RVKSFTGNLPDGIIS
-667 NVVYYAITSLV
+667 NVIYYAITSGT
-678 DVGISS
+678 GITSTTE
-684 SQIKFAK
+684 IKLAK
-691 TPNDAINNTPITLN
+691 TPNDAINDTPISVN
-705 NKGGILTVESRVVD
+705 NKGGILTIESRVVD
-719 KIPGSVGHPIQYDT
+719 KTPGSFGHPIQYDT
-733 SQNNWYITV
+733 SQNNWYINV
-742 SGVSTQNSI
+742 SGASTQNSI
-751 YSTIVSLGTTALGES
+751 YSTIVSLGTTALGTS

-798 TSARPPLDGFVIQE
+798 TSARPPLDGFIIQE

-819 SNAEVAIPFSPTTVS
+819 SNAEVAKAFSPTTVS
-834 LSNENEMR
+834 ISNENEIR

-848 NASWDGTF
+848 NASWDGTY
-856 AYFGTELPHE
+856 AYFNTELPHE

-872 VSVLNVVSSTNT
+872 VSVLNVVSSANT

-912 TDPGTFVNNVSSR
+912 TNPGTFVNNVSTR

-939 TLVVYRV
+939 TLIVYRA
-946 QQIEPYIAGE
+946 QQIEPYIPGE
-956 QDGIYH
+956 QDGVYH
-962 LSVVNASNSPT
+962 LLVVNASNSPS
-973 VSPFT
+973 VAPFT
-978 ELRFSQSIQNLYPQ
+978 GLRFSQPIQNLYPQ
-992 QNRDNPVSDPKAAAS
+992 LNRDNPVSDPKAAAS

-1025 ITKESLNKGL
+1025 ITRESLSKGL

-1042 GLTNI
+1042 GLTDI
-1047 VSSNTGIA
+1047 VSSATGIA

-1070 TVGITSTG
+1070 SVGITSTG
-1078 VAYGE
+1078 LAYGG

-1091 YNAKLVGFA
+1091 YNARLVGFA

-1107 ATARITVDA
+1107 ATARITVNA
-1116 SGSITGLKIIDGGS
+1116 SGSITALKIIDGGS

-1142 VATTAGFTQGYVTVT
+1142 VATTSGFVQGYVTVT
-1157 GVYNHIGECLTVA
+1157 GVHNHIGECLTVA
-1170 GIVPVALDSYNTT
+1170 GVVPAALDGYNTV

-1192 NIKQLN
+1192 NIKQLQ
-1198 VESIGIVG
+1198 VESASAVG
-1206 NASTTGIGSTAT
+1206 NASTTGIGVTVTAY
-1218 ISSRTVNAGK
+1218 SRAINAGK
-1228 SIGITTLT
+1228 SIDITTLA
-1236 YSNVTGISTIT
+1236 YNNVTGISTIT

-1259 ITIGGADSSFFNSD
+1259 ITIGGADSSLFNSD
-1273 FLVKKINSLVQ
+1273 FLVKKVNSLVQ

-1290 IGTTSFATTGTKT
+1290 IGTTSPATTGTKT

-1308 FGSQGGAVTLQDEN
+1308 FGSQGGTVTPEDEN

-1343 DATTANLNITN
+1343 TATVDNFNITN
-1354 VADLNFNIGDYL
+1354 VTNLDLNIGDYL

-1373 RIKTTVTGNPVSVFR
+1373 RIKTTVTGNPVYVFR
-1388 GVYGT
+1388 GIYGT
-1393 NASAH
+1393 NASTH
-1398 ADGSVVRRIKLRPI
+1398 DNGSVVRRIKLRPI
-1412 ELRRNSILRASGHT
+1412 ELRRHSIIRASGHT
-1426 FEYLGFGPGNYSTAF
+1426 FEYVGFGPGNYSTAF
-1441 PSLQDRVLSDQEE
+1441 PDRQDRVLSDQEE

-1460 RVNGGV
+1460 KVNGGLV
-1466 VEYTGMNDRGSFYV
+1466 VFTGMNDRGAFYV

-1493 IFNSPIPTVTGED
+1493 VFDSPIPTVTGED
-1506 ILSGVGVGVN
+1506 ILTGVSVGFDAL
-1516 VNTLDEISVS
+1516 TPLEISVS
-1526 RTLRVEGGT
+1526 RSIRVEGGT

-1548 FNQKITSNSS
+1548 FNQKITSNAP
-1558 DGIEVNTIF
+1558 DGIEANSIF
-1567 LQGNATV
+1567 LQGDATV
-1574 SRKYTVGITQPTIA
+1574 SRKYTVGVTQPTVS
-1588 GNPGDIVYYAD
+1588 GNPGDIAYYAD

-1616 YRFGNV
+1616 YRFGNI

-1632 FDRVGIANTTAGTN
+1632 FDRVGIATTSAGTD
-1646 TFRIGAGSSLFSVD
+1646 TFRIGAGSSLFSVNA
-1660 VTGGVGIGTTAN
+1660 TGGVGIGTTAN
-1672 QFKLN
+1672 GYKLN
-1677 VNGNTNIGGTITASF
+1677 VNGNTNIGGTITASY
-1692 FSGDGSGL
+1692 FSGDGSTLTNVNVSAAGWTNVSGGL
-1700 TGIGTQQWT
+1700 
-1709 TITGGI
+1709 
-1715 YNSILN
+1715 YNTNLN

-1734 ELGAVGTSSTSLHVN
+1734 ELGAVGSSSTSLHVN

-1757 VTTGSMFV
+1757 VTTGDVFV
-1765 GGALTTRSAYEINNL
+1765 GGALTTRSAYEINNI
-1780 SSGVIRASS
+1780 SSGIIRASS

-1796 PITPLQIGTANS
+1796 PITSLQVGTASS
-1808 LGVAANGNIFVV
+1808 LGVPTNGHIFAV

-1831 SPRAHLDIEGHTRLR
+1831 VPRAHLDIEGHTKFK
-1846 TYSESVEYLSIS
+1846 TYSENVEYLSI
-1858 VNEVTVD
+1858 VANQVTID

-1878 NINQFKLINLPSGS
+1878 NIDQFNILNPPSAS
-1892 TEFTIKIAQDSIGGR
+1892 TEFTIKIDQDSTGSR
-1907 TVGIDTFKDSVG
+1907 TVGIDTFRDSVNA
-1919 TAIPVYWPGGG
+1919 TIPVYWPGGG
-1930 VLPIITPTAGRSDI
+1930 VLPIVTPTASRSDI
-1944 YSFKTFDGSNITST
+1944 YTFKTFDGSNITS
-1958 NVGLYGVVVGQNFV
+1958 VGLYGVVVGQNFA

>member
-21 DPNSLDSTDSIEN
+21 DPSSLDSTDSIEN

-48 ALIESTRFSYQIGL
+48 ALIESARFSYQIGL

-70 TILVYPGDHIVD
+70 TILVYPGEHTID

-91 ANNYRLRNG
+91 ANNYRLRDG
-100 TTSNDFP
+100 QTSNDFP
-107 PFDLTTSFDLVD
+107 PFDLTTTFDLSS
-119 PDNQLYKMNS
+119 PDNQLYKLNS
-129 IYGGVIVP
+129 IHGGVIIP

-157 PNPENNNIPRSCI
+157 PNPTNDNIERSCI

-182 SIFDADPNT
+182 SLFDADPNGQ
-191 KCYIDY
+191 CYIDY
-197 TENISVSNFS
+197 TENLFVPNFS

-221 DVSISDAFQTYSTD
+221 DVSISDTFQTYSTD

-282 GGTIGITSIRAGDGV
+282 GGNVAITSIRAGNGIT
-297 NPTTII
+297 PTTTI

-309 LTGLDVDTTFRI
+309 LTGLDVDTAFRI
-321 SNVSDNDYN
+321 NNVSDNDYN
-330 GEFVVVNIPGAN
+330 GEFVVTSVPATN

-347 VQNTPTN
+347 VQNAPVN
-354 PLPSVIG
+354 ALPSVTG
-361 SFLNLKTDTVTSASP
+361 ASLFLKTDTVASASP

-388 MCGVEADGDKA
+388 MCGVLSDGDKA

-417 DDRAFVI
+417 DDRAFVL
-424 YNKTTG
+424 YNPTTG

-435 TIAGNE
+435 TTPGNE
-441 NLSINSRAIY
+441 NLSINSRALY
-451 KPSYETFHVRTINDA
+451 KPEYESFHIRTINDA

-489 QSINNSNSNFGSKSL
+489 QSINNSNSNFGAKSL
-504 LASGF
+504 IATGF
-509 KRETFPRDD
+509 KRNAFPRDD

-527 PKEIETLQGTI
+527 PREIETLEGTI

-547 TVGVASISRLYLYN
+547 TVGVASTSRLYLYN
-561 ETNVSL
+561 ETNAST

-573 QGYRIG
+573 QGYRVG
-579 AKTNDTLNV
+579 AKTDDTLNV

-604 MPNTQGSVS
+604 MPDTQGSAN
-613 EITAI
+613 ETIAI
-618 KSFQV
+618 KTFQV
-623 NQSVTGVNSITSNIF
+623 AQSATGVSSITSNVF
-638 TFTQPHNFI
+638 TLTQPHTFI
-647 QGESV
+647 EGESV
-652 RVKSFTGNLPDGIVS
+652 RVKSFTGNIPDGIIS
-667 NVVYYAITSLV
+667 NIIYYAITSGT
-678 DVGISS
+678 GITSTT
-684 SQIKFAK
+684 QIKLAK
-691 TPNDAINNTPITLN
+691 TPNDAINDTSISVN
-705 NKGGILTVESRVVD
+705 NKGGILTIESRVVD
-719 KIPGSVGHPIQYDT
+719 KTPGSFGHPIQYDT
-733 SQNNWYITV
+733 SQNNWYINV
-742 SGVSTQNSI
+742 SGASTQNSI
-751 YSTIVSLGTTALGES
+751 YSTIVSLGTTALGAS

-798 TSARPPLDGFVIQE
+798 TSARPPLDGFIIQE

-834 LSNENEMR
+834 ISNENEIR

-848 NASWDGTF
+848 NASWDGTY
-856 AYFGTELPHE
+856 AYFNTELPHE

-884 AGTVNSGFNLNYS
+884 AGTVNSGFNLNYN

-912 TDPGTFVNNVSSR
+912 TNPGTFTNNVSTR
-925 TTSLPRFVRKQYKE
+925 TTSLPRFVRKQYNE
-939 TLVVYRV
+939 TLIVYRA
-946 QQIEPYIAGE
+946 QQIEPYIPGE
-956 QDGIYH
+956 QDGVYH
-962 LSVVNASNSPT
+962 LLVVNASNSP
-973 VSPFT
+973 SIAPFT
-978 ELRFSQSIQNLYPQ
+978 GSRFSQPIQNLYPQ
-992 QNRDNPVSDPKAAAS
+992 LNRDNPVSDPKASAS

-1025 ITKESLNKGL
+1025 ITKESLSKGL

-1042 GLTNI
+1042 GLTDI
-1047 VSSNTGIA
+1047 VSSSTGIA
-1055 HTFHTTIDHGFNPIT
+1055 HTFHTTIDHGFNPII

-1078 VAYGE
+1078 IAYGG

-1091 YNAKLVGFA
+1091 YNARLVGFA

-1107 ATARITVDA
+1107 ATARITVNA

-1142 VATTAGFTQGYVTVT
+1142 VATTSGFVQGYVTVT

-1170 GIVPVALDSYNTT
+1170 GVVPAALDGYNTV

-1192 NIKQLN
+1192 NIKQLQ
-1198 VESIGIVG
+1198 VESARAFTTG
-1206 NASTTGIGSTAT
+1206 SSTGIGVTVTAY
-1218 ISSRTVNAGK
+1218 SRAINAGK
-1228 SIGITTLT
+1228 SIDITTLT
-1236 YSNVTGISTIT
+1236 YDNVTGISTIT

-1259 ITIGGADSSFFNSD
+1259 ITIGGANSSLFNSD
-1273 FLVKKINSLVQ
+1273 FLVKKVNSLVQ

-1290 IGTTSFATTGTKT
+1290 IGTTSPATTGTKT

-1308 FGSQGGAVTLQDEN
+1308 FGSQGGAVSLGDEN

-1343 DATTANLNITN
+1343 TATVDNFNIQDITSL
-1354 VADLNFNIGDYL
+1354 DLNIGDYL

-1373 RIKTTVTGNPVSVFR
+1373 RIKTTVTGNPVFVFR
-1388 GVYGT
+1388 GIYGT
-1393 NASAH
+1393 NASTH
-1398 ADGSVVRRIKLRPI
+1398 DNGSVVRRIKLRPI
-1412 ELRRNSILRASGHT
+1412 ELRRHSIIRASGHT
-1426 FEYLGFGPGNYSTAF
+1426 FEYVGFGPGNYSTAF
-1441 PSLQDRVLSDQEE
+1441 PDRQDRVLSDQEE

-1466 VEYTGMNDRGSFYV
+1466 VEFTGMNDRGSFYV
-1480 GNKKVNSATGQEQ
+1480 GNKRVSSSTGQEQ
-1493 IFNSPIPTVTGED
+1493 VFNSPIPTVTGED
-1506 ILSGVGVGVN
+1506 ILSGNGVGVN
-1516 VNTLDEISVS
+1516 INTLDEISVS
-1526 RTLRVEGGT
+1526 RSIRVEGGT
-1535 DGTLISEFDGPVI
+1535 DGALISEFDGPVI
-1548 FNQKITSNSS
+1548 FNQKITSNAP
-1558 DGIEVNTIF
+1558 DGIEANSIF
-1567 LQGNATV
+1567 LQGDATV
-1574 SRKYTVGITQPTIA
+1574 SRKYTVGVTQPTVS
-1588 GNPGDIVYYAD
+1588 GNPGDIAYYAD

-1616 YRFGNV
+1616 YRFGNI

-1632 FDRVGIANTTAGTN
+1632 FDRVGIATTSAGTD
-1646 TFRIGAGSSLFSVD
+1646 TFRIGAGSSLFSVNA
-1660 VTGGVGIGTTAN
+1660 TGGVGIGTTAN
-1672 QFKLN
+1672 QYKLN
-1677 VNGNTNIGGTITASF
+1677 VNGNTNIGGTITASY
-1692 FSGDGSGL
+1692 FSGDGSSITNVNVSAAGW
-1700 TGIGTQQWT
+1700 TQ
-1709 TITGGI
+1709 ISGGI
-1715 YNSILN
+1715 YNTALN

-1734 ELGAVGTSSTSLHVN
+1734 ELGAIGTSSTSLHVN

-1757 VTTGSMFV
+1757 VTTGNVFV
-1765 GGALTTRSAYEINNL
+1765 GGALTAL
-1780 SSGVIRASS
+1780 SSYQLNNISSGAIRASS

-1796 PITPLQIGTANS
+1796 PLTPFQIGTAS
-1808 LGVAANGNIFVV
+1808 TLGVPTNGYIFAV

-1831 SPRAHLDIEGHTRLR
+1831 VPRAHLDIEGHTKLK
-1846 TYSESVEYLSIS
+1846 TYSENVEYLSVVS
-1858 VNEVTVD
+1858 NVVTVD
-1865 LSKAQSFICTATS
+1865 LSKAQSFICTATA
-1878 NINQFKLINLPSGS
+1878 NITQFTLTNVPSGS
-1892 TEFTIKIAQDSIGGR
+1892 TEFTLRIDQDSTGSR
-1907 TVGIDTFKDSVG
+1907 TVGIDTFKTPAPV
-1919 TAIPVYWPGGG
+1919 TIPIYWPGG
-1930 VLPIITPTAGRSDI
+1930 VIPVITPTANKTDI
-1944 YSFKTFDGSNITST
+1944 YSFKTFDGNNITGS
-1958 NVGLYGVVVGQNFV
+1958 GLYGVVVGQNFS

>member
-21 DPNSLDSTDSIEN
+21 DPSSLDSTDSIEN

-48 ALIESTRFSYQIGL
+48 ALVESARFSYQIGL

-70 TILVYPGDHIVD
+70 TILVYPGEHTID

-91 ANNYRLRNG
+91 ANNYRLRDG
-100 TTSNDFP
+100 QTSNDFP
-107 PFDLTTSFDLVD
+107 PFDLTTTFDLSS
-119 PDNQLYKMNS
+119 PDNQLYKLNS
-129 IYGGVIVP
+129 IHGGVIIP

-157 PNPENNNIPRSCI
+157 PNPTNDNIERSCI

-182 SIFDADPNT
+182 SLFDADPNGQ
-191 KCYIDY
+191 CYTDY
-197 TENISVSNFS
+197 TDNLFVPNFS

-282 GGTIGITSIRAGDGV
+282 GGNIGITSIRAGNGIT
-297 NPTTII
+297 PTTTI

-309 LTGLDVDTTFRI
+309 LTGLDVDTAFRI
-321 SNVSDNDYN
+321 NSVSDNDYN
-330 GEFVVVNIPGAN
+330 GEFVVTSVPATN

-347 VQNTPTN
+347 VQNAPVN
-354 PLPSVIG
+354 ALPSVTG
-361 SFLNLKTDTVTSASP
+361 ASLFLKTDTVASASP
-376 YVFNVSLRSVFG
+376 YIFNVSLRSVYG
-388 MCGVEADGDKA
+388 MCGVLSDGDKA

-417 DDRAFVI
+417 DDRAFVL
-424 YNKTTG
+424 YNTTTG

-435 TIAGNE
+435 TTPGNE
-441 NLSINSRAIY
+441 NLSINSRAVY
-451 KPSYETFHVRTINDA
+451 KPAYESFHIRTINDA

-478 NSHFNAESGGD
+478 HSHFNAESGGD

-504 LASGF
+504 LATGF
-509 KRETFPRDD
+509 KRNAFPRDD

-527 PKEIETLQGTI
+527 PREIETLEGTI

-547 TVGVASISRLYLYN
+547 TVGVASTSRLYLYN
-561 ETNVSL
+561 ETNVST

-573 QGYRIG
+573 QGYRVG
-579 AKTNDTLNV
+579 AKTDDTLNV

-604 MPNTQGSVS
+604 MPDTQGSAN
-613 EITAI
+613 ETIAI

-623 NQSVTGVNSITSNIF
+623 GQSATGVSSITSNVF
-638 TFTQPHNFI
+638 TLTQSHTFI
-647 QGESV
+647 EGESV
-652 RVKSFTGNLPDGIVS
+652 RVKSFTGNIPDGIIS
-667 NVVYYAITSLV
+667 NVIYYAITSGT
-678 DVGISS
+678 GITSTT
-684 SQIKFAK
+684 QIKLAK
-691 TPNDAINNTPITLN
+691 TPNDAINDTPISVN
-705 NKGGILTVESRVVD
+705 NKGGILTIESRVVD
-719 KIPGSVGHPIQYDT
+719 KTPGSFGHPIQYDT
-733 SQNNWYITV
+733 SQNNWYINV
-742 SGVSTQNSI
+742 SAASTQNSI
-751 YSTIVSLGTTALGES
+751 YSTIVSLGTTALGAS

-798 TSARPPLDGFVIQE
+798 TSARPPLDGFIIQE
-812 SSTTIGS
+812 SSTTIGA

-834 LSNENEMR
+834 ISNENEIR

-848 NASWDGTF
+848 NASWDGTY
-856 AYFGTELPHE
+856 AYFNTELPHE

-872 VSVLNVVSSTNT
+872 VSILNVVSSANT
-884 AGTVNSGFNLNYS
+884 AGTVNSGFNFGYS

-904 KQFTVGLS
+904 KQFTVGL
-912 TDPGTFVNNVSSR
+912 TTNPGTFVNNVSTR
-925 TTSLPRFVRKQYKE
+925 TTSLPRFVRKQYNE
-939 TLVVYRV
+939 TLIVYRA
-946 QQIEPYIAGE
+946 QQIEPYIPGE
-956 QDGIYH
+956 QDGVYH
-962 LSVVNASNSPT
+962 LLVVNASNSPS
-973 VSPFT
+973 VAPFT
-978 ELRFSQSIQNLYPQ
+978 GLRFSQPIQNLYPQ
-992 QNRDNPVSDPKAAAS
+992 LNRDNPVSDPKAAAS

-1025 ITKESLNKGL
+1025 ITRESLSKGL

-1042 GLTNI
+1042 GLTDI
-1047 VSSNTGIA
+1047 VSSSTGIA

-1070 TVGITSTG
+1070 SVGITSAG
-1078 VAYGE
+1078 LAYGG

-1091 YNAKLVGFA
+1091 YNARLVGI
-1100 GSTTGAN
+1100 GTTSTTGAN
-1107 ATARITVDA
+1107 ATARITVNA
-1116 SGSITGLKIIDGGS
+1116 LGSITAVKIIDGGS

-1142 VATTAGFTQGYVTVT
+1142 VATTSGFVQGYVTVT
-1157 GVYNHIGECLTVA
+1157 GVHNHIGECLTVA
-1170 GIVPVALDSYNTT
+1170 GVVPAALDGYNGV

-1192 NIKQLN
+1192 NIKQLQ
-1198 VESIGIVG
+1198 VESASAVG
-1206 NASTTGIGSTAT
+1206 NASTTGIGVTVTAY
-1218 ISSRTVNAGK
+1218 SRAINAGK
-1228 SIGITTLT
+1228 SIDITTLT
-1236 YSNVTGISTIT
+1236 YNNVTGISTIT
-1247 TIQNH
+1247 TTQNH

-1259 ITIGGADSSFFNSD
+1259 ITIGGANSSLFNSD
-1273 FLVKKINSLVQ
+1273 FLVKKVNSLVQ

-1290 IGTTSFATTGTKT
+1290 IGTTSPATTGTKT

-1308 FGSQGGAVTLQDEN
+1308 FGSQGGTVTPEDEN

-1343 DATTANLNITN
+1343 TATVDNFNIQNITSL
-1354 VADLNFNIGDYL
+1354 DLNIGDYL

-1373 RIKTTVTGNPVSVFR
+1373 RIKTTVTGNPVYVFR
-1388 GVYGT
+1388 GIYGT
-1393 NASAH
+1393 NASTH
-1398 ADGSVVRRIKLRPI
+1398 DNGSVVRRIKLRPI
-1412 ELRRNSILRASGHT
+1412 ELRRHSIIRASGHT
-1426 FEYLGFGPGNYSTAF
+1426 FEYVGFGPGNYSTAF
-1441 PSLQDRVLSDQEE
+1441 PDRQDRVLSDQEE

-1460 RVNGGV
+1460 KVNGGLV
-1466 VEYTGMNDRGSFYV
+1466 VFTGMNDRGAFYV

-1493 IFNSPIPTVTGED
+1493 VFDSPIPTVTGED
-1506 ILSGVGVGVN
+1506 ILSAVSVGFDAL
-1516 VNTLDEISVS
+1516 TPLEISVS
-1526 RTLRVEGGT
+1526 RSIRVEGGT

-1548 FNQKITSNSS
+1548 FNQKITSNAP
-1558 DGIEVNTIF
+1558 DGIEANSIF
-1567 LQGNATV
+1567 LQGDATV
-1574 SRKYTVGITQPTIA
+1574 SRKYTVGVTQPTVS
-1588 GNPGDIVYYAD
+1588 GNPGDIAYYAD

-1616 YRFGNV
+1616 YRFGNI

-1632 FDRVGIANTTAGTN
+1632 FDRVGIATTSAGTS
-1646 TFRIGAGSSLFSVD
+1646 RLVIGAGSSLFSVNA
-1660 VTGGVGIGTTAN
+1660 TGGVGIGTTAN
-1672 QFKLN
+1672 QYKLN
-1677 VNGNTNIGGTITASF
+1677 VNGNTNIGGTITASY
-1692 FSGDGSGL
+1692 FSGDGSLLSNVNVSAAGWTNVSGGL
-1700 TGIGTQQWT
+1700 
-1709 TITGGI
+1709 
-1715 YNSILN
+1715 YNTNLS

-1734 ELGAVGTSSTSLHVN
+1734 ELGAIGTSSTSLYVN
-1749 GTSTFIGF
+1749 GTSTFIGL
-1757 VTTGSMFV
+1757 VTTGNVVV
-1765 GGALTTRSAYEINNL
+1765 GGMLTSTSFRL
-1780 SSGVIRASS
+1780 DGSSSNIRA
-1789 IGIGTTN
+1789 GIITTTTLNVGTGGTI
-1796 PITPLQIGTANS
+1796 ITTDS
-1808 LGVAANGNIFVV
+1808 
-1820 TGIGSVGIGTT
+1820 TSVGIGTT
-1831 SPRAHLDIEGHTRLR
+1831 SPRAKLDIEGHTRFK
-1846 TYSESVEYLSIS
+1846 TYSENVEYLL
-1858 VNEVTVD
+1858 VVANQVTID

-1878 NINQFKLINLPSGS
+1878 NINQFNLLNPPSAS
-1892 TEFTIKIAQDSIGGR
+1892 TEFTIKIDQDSTGSR

-1930 VLPIITPTAGRSDI
+1930 VLPIVTPTASRSDI
-1944 YSFKTFDGSNITST
+1944 YTFKTFDGSNITS
-1958 NVGLYGVVVGQNFV
+1958 VGLYGVVVGQNFA

>member
-48 ALIESTRFSYQIGL
+48 ALIESARFSYQIGL

-70 TILVYPGDHIVD
+70 TILVYPGEHIID

-91 ANNYRLRNG
+91 ANNYRLRDG
-100 TTSNDFP
+100 QTSNDFP
-107 PFDLTTSFDLVD
+107 PFDLTTTFDLSS
-119 PDNQLYKMNS
+119 PDNQLYKLNS
-129 IYGGVIVP
+129 IHGGVIIP

-157 PNPENNNIPRSCI
+157 PNPTNDNIERSCI

-182 SIFDADPNT
+182 SLFDADPNGQ
-191 KCYIDY
+191 CYLDY
-197 TENISVSNFS
+197 TDNLFVPNFS

-221 DVSISDAFQTYSTD
+221 DVSIADTFQTYSTD
-235 RTDLEM
+235 RTDLDM

-282 GGTIGITSIRAGDGV
+282 GGSIGITSIRAGDGIT
-297 NPTTII
+297 PTTII

-309 LTGLDVDTTFRI
+309 LTGLDVDTAFRI
-321 SNVSDNDYN
+321 NNVSDNDYN
-330 GEFVVVNIPGAN
+330 GEFVVTSVPATN

-347 VQNTPTN
+347 IQNAPIN
-354 PLPSVIG
+354 ALPSVTG
-361 SFLNLKTDTVTSASP
+361 ASLFLKTDTVASASP
-376 YVFNVSLRSVFG
+376 YVFNVSLRSVYG
-388 MCGVEADGDKA
+388 MCGVLSDGDKA

-417 DDRAFVI
+417 DDRAFVL
-424 YNKTTG
+424 YNTTTG

-435 TIAGNE
+435 TTPGNE
-441 NLSINSRAIY
+441 NLSINSRAVY
-451 KPSYETFHVRTINDA
+451 KPAYESFHIRTINDA

-504 LASGF
+504 LSSGF
-509 KRETFPRDD
+509 KRNAFSRDD

-527 PKEIETLQGTI
+527 PREIETLEGTI

-547 TVGVASISRLYLYN
+547 TVGVASTSRLYLYN
-561 ETNVSL
+561 ETNAST

-573 QGYRIG
+573 QGYRVG
-579 AKTNDTLNV
+579 AKTDDTLNV

-604 MPNTQGSVS
+604 MPDTQGSVN
-613 EITAI
+613 ETIAI

-623 NQSVTGVNSITSNIF
+623 AQSATGVSSITSNVF
-638 TFTQPHNFI
+638 TLTQPHTFI
-647 QGESV
+647 EGESV
-652 RVKSFTGNLPDGIVS
+652 RVKSFTGNIPDGIIS
-667 NVVYYAITSLV
+667 NIIYYAITSGT
-678 DVGISS
+678 GITSTT
-684 SQIKFAK
+684 QIKLAK
-691 TPNDAINNTPITLN
+691 TPNDAINDTSISVN
-705 NKGGILTVESRVVD
+705 NKGGILTIESRVVD
-719 KIPGSVGHPIQYDT
+719 KTPGSFGHPIQYDT
-733 SQNNWYITV
+733 SQSNWYINV
-742 SGVSTQNSI
+742 SGASTQNSI
-751 YSTIVSLGTTALGES
+751 YSTIVSLGTTALGAS

-786 RLRYVIPASAGV
+786 RLRYVIPASSGV

-812 SSTTIGS
+812 SSTTIGA

-834 LSNENEMR
+834 ISNENQLR

-848 NASWDGTF
+848 NASWDGTY
-856 AYFGTELPHE
+856 AYFNTELPHE

-912 TDPGTFVNNVSSR
+912 TNPGTFTNNVSTR
-925 TTSLPRFVRKQYKE
+925 TTSLPRFVRKQYNE
-939 TLVVYRV
+939 TLIVYRA
-946 QQIEPYIAGE
+946 QQIEPYIPGE
-956 QDGIYH
+956 QDGVYH
-962 LSVVNASNSPT
+962 LLVVNASNSP
-973 VSPFT
+973 SIAPFT
-978 ELRFSQSIQNLYPQ
+978 GSRFSQPIQNLYPQ
-992 QNRDNPVSDPKAAAS
+992 LNRDNPVSDPKASAS

-1025 ITKESLNKGL
+1025 ITKESLSKGL

-1047 VSSNTGIA
+1047 VSSSTGIA
-1055 HTFHTTIDHGFNPIT
+1055 HTFHTTIDHGFNPII

-1078 VAYGE
+1078 IAYGG
-1083 GSGGVENL
+1083 GSGGIENL
-1091 YNAKLVGFA
+1091 YNARLVGFA

-1107 ATARITVDA
+1107 ATARITVNA
-1116 SGSITGLKIIDGGS
+1116 SGSITAVKIIDGGS

-1142 VATTAGFTQGYVTVT
+1142 VATTSGFVQGYVTVT

-1170 GIVPVALDSYNTT
+1170 GVVPAALDGYNTV

-1192 NIKQLN
+1192 NIKQLQ
-1198 VESIGIVG
+1198 VESARAFTTG
-1206 NASTTGIGSTAT
+1206 SSTGIGVTVTAY
-1218 ISSRTVNAGK
+1218 SRAINAGK
-1228 SIGITTLT
+1228 SIDITTLT
-1236 YSNVTGISTIT
+1236 YDNTTGISTIT

-1259 ITIGGADSSFFNSD
+1259 ITIGGANSSLFNSD
-1273 FLVKKINSLVQ
+1273 FLVKKVNSLVQ

-1290 IGTTSFATTGTKT
+1290 IGTTSPATTGTKT

-1308 FGSQGGAVTLQDEN
+1308 FGSQGGSVSLEDEN

-1343 DATTANLNITN
+1343 TATVDNFNIQDITSL
-1354 VADLNFNIGDYL
+1354 DLNIGDYL

-1373 RIKTTVTGNPVSVFR
+1373 RIKTTVTGNPVYVFR
-1388 GVYGT
+1388 GIYGT
-1393 NASAH
+1393 NASTH
-1398 ADGSVVRRIKLRPI
+1398 DNGSVVRKIKLRPI
-1412 ELRRNSILRASGHT
+1412 ELRRHSIIRASGHT
-1426 FEYLGFGPGNYSTAF
+1426 FEYVGFGPGNYSTAF
-1441 PSLQDRVLSDQEE
+1441 PDRQDRVLSDQEE

-1466 VEYTGMNDRGSFYV
+1466 VEFTGMNDRGSFYV
-1480 GNKKVNSATGQEQ
+1480 GNKRVSSSTGQEQ
-1493 IFNSPIPTVTGED
+1493 VFNSPIPTVTGED
-1506 ILSGVGVGVN
+1506 ILSGNGVGVN
-1516 VNTLDEISVS
+1516 INTLDEISVS
-1526 RTLRVEGGT
+1526 RSIRVEGGT
-1535 DGTLISEFDGPVI
+1535 DGALISEFDGPVI
-1548 FNQKITSNSS
+1548 FNQKITSNAPG
-1558 DGIEVNTIF
+1558 GIEANSIF
-1567 LQGNATV
+1567 LQGDATV
-1574 SRKYTVGITQPTIA
+1574 SRKYTVGVTQPTVS
-1588 GNPGDIVYYAD
+1588 GNPGDIAYYAD

-1606 GWIYTLENDW
+1606 GWIYTLENEW
-1616 YRFGNV
+1616 YRFGNI

-1632 FDRVGIANTTAGTN
+1632 FDRVGIATTSAGTS
-1646 TFRIGAGSSLFSVD
+1646 RLVIGAGSSLFSVNA
-1660 VTGGVGIGTTAN
+1660 TGGVGIGTTAN
-1672 QFKLN
+1672 QYKLN
-1677 VNGNTNIGGTITASF
+1677 VNGNTNIGGTITASY
-1692 FSGDGSGL
+1692 FSGDGSSL
-1700 TGIGTQQWT
+1700 TNLNAAALGWTQ
-1709 TITGGI
+1709 ITGGI
-1715 YNSILN
+1715 YNTALN

-1734 ELGAVGTSSTSLHVN
+1734 ELGAVGSSSTSLYVN
-1749 GTSTFIGF
+1749 GTSIFVGL
-1757 VTTGSMFV
+1757 VTTGNVVV
-1765 GGALTTRSAYEINNL
+1765 GGMLTSTSFRL
-1780 SSGVIRASS
+1780 DGSSSNIRA
-1789 IGIGTTN
+1789 GIITTTTLNVGTGGTI
-1796 PITPLQIGTANS
+1796 ITTDS
-1808 LGVAANGNIFVV
+1808 
-1820 TGIGSVGIGTT
+1820 TSVGIGTT
-1831 SPRAHLDIEGHTRLR
+1831 VPRAKLDVEGHTRFK
-1846 TYSESVEYLSIS
+1846 TYSENVEYLL
-1858 VNEVTVD
+1858 VVANQVTID

-1878 NINQFKLINLPSGS
+1878 NINQFNILNPPSAS
-1892 TEFTIKIAQDSIGGR
+1892 TEFTIKIDQDSTGSR
-1907 TVGIDTFKDSVG
+1907 TVGIDTFRDSVNA
-1919 TAIPVYWPGGG
+1919 TIPVYWPGGG
-1930 VLPIITPTAGRSDI
+1930 VLPIVTPTASRSDI
-1944 YSFKTFDGSNITST
+1944 YTFKTFDGSNITS
-1958 NVGLYGVVVGQNFV
+1958 VGLYGVVVGQNFA

>member
-48 ALIESTRFSYQIGL
+48 ALIESARFSYQIGL

-70 TILVYPGDHIVD
+70 TILVYPGEHIID

-91 ANNYRLRNG
+91 ANNYRLRDG
-100 TTSNDFP
+100 QTSNDFP
-107 PFDLTTSFDLVD
+107 PFDLTTTFDLSS
-119 PDNQLYKMNS
+119 PDNQLYKLNS
-129 IYGGVIVP
+129 IHGGVIIP

-157 PNPENNNIPRSCI
+157 PNPTNDNIERSCI

-182 SIFDADPNT
+182 SLFDADPNGQ
-191 KCYIDY
+191 CYLDY
-197 TENISVSNFS
+197 TDNLFVPNFS

-221 DVSISDAFQTYSTD
+221 DVSIADTFQTYSTD
-235 RTDLEM
+235 RTDLDM

-282 GGTIGITSIRAGDGV
+282 GGSIGITSIRAGNGV
-297 NPTTII
+297 TPTTII

-309 LTGLDVDTTFRI
+309 LTGLDVDTAFRI
-321 SNVSDNDYN
+321 NSVSDNDYN
-330 GEFVVVNIPGAN
+330 GEFVVTSVPATN

-347 VQNTPTN
+347 VQNAPVN
-354 PLPSVIG
+354 ALPSVTG
-361 SFLNLKTDTVTSASP
+361 ASLFLKTDTVASASP

-388 MCGVEADGDKA
+388 MCGVLSDGDKA

-417 DDRAFVI
+417 DDRAFVL
-424 YNKTTG
+424 YNPTTG

-435 TIAGNE
+435 TTPGNE
-441 NLSINSRAIY
+441 NLSINSRALY
-451 KPSYETFHVRTINDA
+451 KPEYESFHIRTINDA

-489 QSINNSNSNFGSKSL
+489 QSINNSNSNFGAKSL
-504 LASGF
+504 IATGF
-509 KRETFPRDD
+509 KRNAFPRDD

-527 PKEIETLQGTI
+527 PREIETLEGTI

-547 TVGVASISRLYLYN
+547 TVGVASTSRLYLYN
-561 ETNVSL
+561 ETNAST

-573 QGYRIG
+573 QGYRVG
-579 AKTNDTLNV
+579 AKTDDTLNV

-604 MPNTQGSVS
+604 MPDTQGSVN
-613 EITAI
+613 ETIAI

-623 NQSVTGVNSITSNIF
+623 AQSATGVSSITSNVF
-638 TFTQPHNFI
+638 TLTQPHTFI
-647 QGESV
+647 EGESV
-652 RVKSFTGNLPDGIVS
+652 RVKSFTGNIPDGIIS
-667 NVVYYAITSLV
+667 NIIYYAITSGT
-678 DVGISS
+678 GITSTT
-684 SQIKFAK
+684 QIKLAK
-691 TPNDAINNTPITLN
+691 TPNDAINDTSISVN
-705 NKGGILTVESRVVD
+705 NKGGILTIESRVVD
-719 KIPGSVGHPIQYDT
+719 KTPGSFGHPIQYDT
-733 SQNNWYITV
+733 SQSNWYINV
-742 SGVSTQNSI
+742 SAASTQNGI
-751 YSTIVSLGTTALGES
+751 YSTIVSLGTTALGAS

-786 RLRYVIPASAGV
+786 RLRYVIPASSGV

-812 SSTTIGS
+812 SSTTIGA

-834 LSNENEMR
+834 ISNENQLR

-848 NASWDGTF
+848 NASWDGTY
-856 AYFGTELPHE
+856 AYFNTELPHE

-912 TDPGTFVNNVSSR
+912 TNPGTFTNNVSTR
-925 TTSLPRFVRKQYKE
+925 TTSLPRFVRKQYNE
-939 TLVVYRV
+939 TLIVYRA
-946 QQIEPYIAGE
+946 QQIEPYIPGE
-956 QDGIYH
+956 QDGVYH
-962 LSVVNASNSPT
+962 LLVVNASNSP
-973 VSPFT
+973 SIAPFT
-978 ELRFSQSIQNLYPQ
+978 GSRFSQPIQNLYPQ
-992 QNRDNPVSDPKAAAS
+992 LNRDNPVSDPKASAS

-1025 ITKESLNKGL
+1025 ITKESLSKGL

-1047 VSSNTGIA
+1047 VSSSTGIA
-1055 HTFHTTIDHGFNPIT
+1055 HTFHTTIDHGFNPII

-1078 VAYGE
+1078 IAYGG
-1083 GSGGVENL
+1083 GSGGIENL
-1091 YNAKLVGFA
+1091 YNARLVGFA

-1107 ATARITVDA
+1107 ATARITVNA
-1116 SGSITGLKIIDGGS
+1116 SGSITAVKIIDGGS

-1142 VATTAGFTQGYVTVT
+1142 VATTSGFVQGYVTVT

-1170 GIVPVALDSYNTT
+1170 GVVPAALDGYNTV

-1192 NIKQLN
+1192 NIKQLQ
-1198 VESIGIVG
+1198 VESARAFTTG
-1206 NASTTGIGSTAT
+1206 SSTGIGVTVTAY
-1218 ISSRTVNAGK
+1218 SRAINAGK
-1228 SIGITTLT
+1228 SIDITTLT
-1236 YSNVTGISTIT
+1236 YNNVTGISTIT

-1259 ITIGGADSSFFNSD
+1259 ITIGGANSSLFNSD
-1273 FLVKKINSLVQ
+1273 FLVKKVNSLVQ

-1290 IGTTSFATTGTKT
+1290 IGTTSPATTGTKT

-1308 FGSQGGAVTLQDEN
+1308 FGSQGGSVSLEDEN

-1343 DATTANLNITN
+1343 TATVDNFNIQDITSL
-1354 VADLNFNIGDYL
+1354 DLNIGDYL

-1373 RIKTTVTGNPVSVFR
+1373 RIKTTVTGNPVFVFR
-1388 GVYGT
+1388 GIYGT
-1393 NASAH
+1393 NASTH
-1398 ADGSVVRRIKLRPI
+1398 DNGSVVRRIKLRPI
-1412 ELRRNSILRASGHT
+1412 ELRRHSIIRASGHT
-1426 FEYLGFGPGNYSTAF
+1426 FEYVGFGPGNYSTAF
-1441 PSLQDRVLSDQEE
+1441 PDRQDRVLSDQEE

-1466 VEYTGMNDRGSFYV
+1466 VEFTGMNDRGSFYV
-1480 GNKKVNSATGQEQ
+1480 GNKRVSSSTGQEQ
-1493 IFNSPIPTVTGED
+1493 VFNSPIPTVTGED
-1506 ILSGVGVGVN
+1506 ILSGNGVGVN
-1516 VNTLDEISVS
+1516 INTLDEISVS
-1526 RTLRVEGGT
+1526 RSIRVEGGT
-1535 DGTLISEFDGPVI
+1535 DGALISEFDGPVI
-1548 FNQKITSNSS
+1548 FNQKITSNAPG
-1558 DGIEVNTIF
+1558 GIEANSIF
-1567 LQGNATV
+1567 LQGDATV
-1574 SRKYTVGITQPTIA
+1574 SRKYTVGVTQPTVS
-1588 GNPGDIVYYAD
+1588 GNPGDIAYYAD

-1606 GWIYTLENDW
+1606 GWIYTLENEW
-1616 YRFGNV
+1616 YRFGNI

-1632 FDRVGIANTTAGTN
+1632 FDRVGIATTSAGTS
-1646 TFRIGAGSSLFSVD
+1646 RLVIGAGSSLFSVNA
-1660 VTGGVGIGTTAN
+1660 TGGVGIGTTAN
-1672 QFKLN
+1672 QYKLN
-1677 VNGNTNIGGTITASF
+1677 VNGNTNIGGTITASY
-1692 FSGDGSGL
+1692 FSGDGSSL
-1700 TGIGTQQWT
+1700 TNLNAAALGWTQ
-1709 TITGGI
+1709 ITGGI
-1715 YNSILN
+1715 YNTALN

-1734 ELGAVGTSSTSLHVN
+1734 ELGAVGSSSTSLYVN
-1749 GTSTFIGF
+1749 GTSIFVGL
-1757 VTTGSMFV
+1757 VTTGNVVV
-1765 GGALTTRSAYEINNL
+1765 GGMLTSTSFRL
-1780 SSGVIRASS
+1780 DGSSSNIRA
-1789 IGIGTTN
+1789 GIITTTTLNVGTGGTI
-1796 PITPLQIGTANS
+1796 ITTDS
-1808 LGVAANGNIFVV
+1808 
-1820 TGIGSVGIGTT
+1820 TSVGIGTT
-1831 SPRAHLDIEGHTRLR
+1831 SPRAKLDIEGHTRFK
-1846 TYSESVEYLSIS
+1846 TYSENVEYLL
-1858 VNEVTVD
+1858 VVANQVTID

-1878 NINQFKLINLPSGS
+1878 NINQFNLLNPPSAS
-1892 TEFTIKIAQDSIGGR
+1892 TEFTIKIDQDSTGGR
-1907 TVGIDTFKDSVG
+1907 TVGIDTFKDSVNA
-1919 TAIPVYWPGGG
+1919 TIPVYWPGGG
-1930 VLPIITPTAGRSDI
+1930 VLPIVTPTASRSDI
-1944 YSFKTFDGSNITST
+1944 YTFKTFDGSNITS
-1958 NVGLYGVVVGQNFV
+1958 VGLYGVVVGQNFA